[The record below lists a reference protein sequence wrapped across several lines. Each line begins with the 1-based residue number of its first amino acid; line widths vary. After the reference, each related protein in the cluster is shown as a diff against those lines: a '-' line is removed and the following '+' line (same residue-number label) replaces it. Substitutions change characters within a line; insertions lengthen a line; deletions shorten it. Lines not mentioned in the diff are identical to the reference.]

1 MATTASE
8 ARFAMRNGL
17 YHRIWGFGAEV
28 ERTIAEAGS
37 HVGAAGGGSRVG
49 DAVVG
54 TAKAGAARQRGSG
67 CGVDG
72 AQRAKAVRSDRPRG
86 GEPGRRQG
94 PGRGP
99 ERRGG
104 PKARTGARG
113 GGGRVGRRGVM
124 ARRPP
129 WWGLR
134 GPTTPLL
141 LLLLLLSLF
150 PLSREELGVDGG
162 QGWDPGVAAATG
174 PGARTGGGA
183 LALCPET
190 PGVQEDEEPG
200 LGVREPV
207 FLGLRGGRQSAQ
219 SGRGLPEQ
227 PDAGLGAKYG
237 VQALDRRGQG
247 TGQGPGALLC
257 WRPEVSS
264 CGRTGPLR
272 KDSQSPEALPPGVP
286 SLRNSS
292 PFPLDLLVRPRGYK
306 PVFSQRNPGRGTPK
320 KVGTT
325 RCCGELWAP
334 RRRGQSE
341 RTATSRAARTAPQ
354 PDCPPRAIGC
364 GPGLDSAPLI
374 ERTAPESVSAL
385 RESRT
390 ALEPTPERMRSR
402 GLFRRRFLPQRP
414 GPRPPGIRAQSGIW
428 RIPTASRIRPRRA
441 ANRHPQFPQYNYQA
455 LVPENEAAGTAVLR
469 VVAQDPDAGEA
480 GRLVYSLAALMNSR
494 SLELFSIDPLSGLI
508 RTEAA
513 LDRESMERHYLRVT
527 AQDHGSPRLSAT
539 TMVAVTVTDRNDH
552 APVFEQAQYRETL
565 RENVEE
571 GYPILQ
577 LRATDGDAPP
587 NANLRYRFV
596 GPPAARAAAAAAFEI
611 DPRSGLISTSGRVDR
626 EHMESYEL
634 VVEASDQ
641 GQEPGPRSATVRV
654 HITVLDENDNAP
666 QFSEKRYVAQ
676 VREDVRPHTVV
687 LRVTATDRDKDA
699 NGLVHYNI
707 ISGNSRG
714 HFAIDSL
721 TGEIQVVAP
730 LDFEAER
737 EYALRIR
744 AQDAGRPPLSNNTG
758 LASIQVV
765 DINDHTPIFV
775 STPFQVSV
783 LENAP
788 LGHSVIHIQAVD
800 ADHGENARL
809 EYSLTGVAPDMPFVI
824 NSATGWV
831 SVSGPLDRESVEH
844 YFFGVEARDHGTPPL
859 SASASVTV
867 TVLDVNDNRPEFTM
881 KEYHLRLNEDA
892 AVGTTVV
899 SVTAVDRDANSAISY
914 QITGGNTRN
923 RFAISTQGG
932 VGLVTLALPLDYKQE
947 RYFKL
952 VLTAS
957 DRALHDHCYVHI
969 NITDANTHRP
979 VFQSAHYSVS
989 VNEDRP
995 VGSTVVV
1002 ISASDDDVGEN
1013 ARITYLLE
1021 DNLPQFRIDADS
1033 GAITLQAPLDYE
1045 DQVTY
1050 TLAITAR
1057 DNGIPQKADTT
1068 YVEVMV
1074 NDVND
1079 NAPQFVASHYTGL
1092 VSEDAPP
1099 FTSVLQIS
1107 ATDRDAHANGRVQ
1120 YTFQNGEDGDGDFT
1134 IEPTSGIVRT
1144 VRRLDRE
1151 AVPVYELTAYAV
1163 DRGVPPLRTP
1173 VSIQVTVQDVND
1185 NAPVFPAEEFE
1196 VRVKENSIVG
1206 SVVAQ
1211 ITAVDPD
1218 EGPNAHIM
1226 YQIVEGNIPE
1236 LFQMDI
1242 FSGELT
1248 ALIDL
1253 DYEARQEYVIVV
1265 QATSAPLV
1273 SRATVHVRLVD
1284 QNDNSPV
1291 LNNFQILFNNYVS
1304 NRSDTFPSGVIGR
1317 IPAYDPDVSDHLFYS
1332 FERGNELQLL
1342 VVNQTSGELRLSRKL
1357 DNNRPLVASML
1368 VTVTDGL
1375 HSVTAQ
1381 CVLRVVIITE
1391 ELLANSLTVRLENM
1405 WQERF
1410 LSPLLGH
1417 FLEGVAAVL
1426 ATPAEDVFIFNIQND
1441 TDVGGT
1447 VLNVSFSALAPR
1459 GAGAGAAGPWFSS
1472 EELQEQLYV
1481 RRSALAARSLLDVL
1495 PFDDNVC
1502 LREPCENYMK
1512 CVSVLRFDSS
1522 APFLASASTLF
1533 RPIQPIAGLRCRCPP
1548 GFTGDFCETEL
1559 DLCYSNPCRNG
1570 GACARREGG
1579 YTCVCRPRF
1588 TGEDCELDT
1597 EAGRCVPGVCR
1608 NGGTCADGPDGG
1620 FRCQCPAGG
1629 AFEGPRCEVAARSFP
1644 PSSFV
1649 MFRGLRQRFHL
1660 TLSLSFATVQASGL
1674 LFYNG
1679 RLNEKHD
1686 FLALELVA
1694 GQVRLTYS
1702 TGESNTVVSPTVPGG
1717 LSDGQ
1722 WHTVHLRYYNKPR
1735 TDALGGAQGPSKDKV
1750 AVLSVDDC
1758 DVAVALQFG
1767 AEIGNYSC
1775 AAAGMQTSSKKSL
1788 DLTGPLLLGG
1798 VPNLPENFPVSHKE
1812 FIGCMRDL
1820 YIDGRRMDMAAFVA
1834 NNGTMAGCQ
1843 AKLHF
1848 CDSGPCKNSGFCS
1861 ERWGGFSCD
1870 CPVGFG
1876 GKDCRLT
1883 MAHPHHFRGNGT
1895 LSWDFGND
1903 MTVSVPWYLGLAFR
1917 TRATQGVL
1925 MQVQAGPHST
1935 LLCQLDRGLL
1945 SVTVTRGSGRAAHL
1959 LLDQVTV
1966 SDGRWHDLRL
1976 ELQEEP
1982 GGRRGH
1988 HVLMVSLDYSLFQ
2001 DTMAVGSE
2009 LQGLKV
2015 KRLHVG
2021 GLPPSSEEE
2030 VPQGL
2035 VGCIQGVWLGPTPSG
2050 SPALLPPSHRVNVE
2064 PGCIVTNACASG
2076 PCPPHADCRDL
2087 WQTFSCTCWPGYYGP
2102 GCVDACLLNP
2112 CQNQGSC
2119 RHLPGAPHGYTCDCA
2134 GGYFGHHCEHRMD
2147 QQCPRGW
2154 WGSPTC
2160 GPCNCDVH
2168 KGFDPNCNK
2177 TNGQCHCKEF
2187 HYRPRGSDSCLPCDC
2202 YPVGSTSRSC
2212 APHSGQCPC
2221 RPGAL
2226 GRQCNSCDSPFAEV
2240 TASGCRVL
2248 YDACPKSLRSGVW
2261 WPQTKFGMMASVPC
2275 PRGALGAAVRLCDE
2289 DQGWLEPDLFNCTS
2303 PAFRELNLLLDGLE
2317 LNKTALDTVEAK
2329 KLAQRLREVTGHTD
2343 HYFSQD
2349 VRVTAR
2355 LLAHLLAF
2363 ESHQQGFG
2371 LTATQDAHFN
2381 ENLLWAGSALLA
2393 PETGDLWAALGQR
2406 APGGSPGSAG
2416 LVQHLEEYAATLARN
2431 MELTYLNPVGLVTP
2445 NIMLSIDRMEHPSPT
2460 RGTRRYPRYHSN
2472 LFRGQDAWD
2481 PHTHVLLPPQSP
2493 RPSPPEVLS
2502 TSSSS
2507 MENYTSSSVGPPPVP
2522 PEPEPEPGI
2531 SIVILLVYR
2540 TLGGLLPAQFQAERR
2555 GARLPQNPVMN
2566 SPVVSVAVFHGRNF
2580 LRGVLESP
2588 ISLEFRLLQTANRSK
2603 AICVQ
2608 WDPPGPADQHGMWT
2622 ARDCELV
2629 HRNGS
2634 HARCRC
2640 SRTGTFGVLMDA
2652 SPRERLEGDLE
2663 LLAVFTHV
2671 VMAVSVAALLLTVAV
2686 LLSLRSLKSNMRAI
2700 HANVAAA
2707 LGVAELLFLL
2717 GIHRTHNQ
2725 LVCTAVAILLHYF
2738 FLSTFAWLLVQGL
2751 HLYRMQVEPRNVDR
2765 GAMRFYHALGW
2776 GVPAVLLG
2784 LAVGLDPEGYGNPD
2798 FCWIS
2803 VHEPLMWSF
2812 AGPVIL
2818 VIVMNGTM
2826 LLLTARTSCS
2836 TGQREAKKTSVLRSL
2851 RSCFLLLLLVS
2862 ASWLF
2867 GLLAVN
2873 HSVLAF
2879 HYLHAALCGLQGLAV
2894 LLLFCVL
2901 NADARAAWTP
2911 ACLAR
2916 KAAPEEARPAPGTGH
2931 GAYNNTALFE
2941 ESGLIRI
2948 TLGASTVSSVSS
2960 ARSGRTQDQDSQR
2973 GRGYLR
2979 DNVLVRHGSAADHT
2993 DHSLQAHAG
3002 PTDLDVAMFHR
3013 DAGGAADSDSDSDL
3027 SLEEER
3033 SLSIPSS
3040 ESEDNGRTRGRF
3052 QRPLRRAAQ
3061 SERLLT
3067 HPKDV
3072 DGNDLLSYWPALGEC
3087 EATPCALQTWGSER
3101 RLGLDTSKDAAN
3113 NNQPDLALTS
3123 GDETSLGRAQRQRKG
3138 ILKNR
3143 LQYPLVPQTRGAP
3156 ELSWCR
3162 AATLG
3167 HRAVPAASY
3176 GRIYA
3181 GGATG
3186 SLSQPASRYSSREQ
3200 LDLLLRRQ
3208 LSRERLEEAP
3218 APMLHPLSRPG
3229 SQERLDAAPGR
3240 LEPRDRGST
3249 LPRRQPPRDYPGARA
3264 GRFGSRDALDLRA
3277 PCEWL
3282 STLPLPH
3289 SARNLDPQPPPL
3301 PLSPQRQ
3308 LSRDPLLP
3316 SRPLD
3321 SLSRRSNSGEQLDR
3335 VPSRHPS
3342 REGLGPPP
3350 QLLRVRE
3357 DPASGPSHGPS
3368 TEQLD
3373 ILSSIL
3379 ASFNS
3384 SALSSSVQSSST
3396 PSGPHITATPSA
3408 TASALGPSTPR
3419 SATSHSISELSP
3431 DSDQRDTEALLPVT
3445 QAMELRKRN
3454 YYVERPLL
3462 NQEQLEELGCLTSA
3476 TETHQ
3481 WRTWFQC
3488 SYTRARALLLQHLPV
3503 LAWLPRYPVRD
3514 WLLGDLLAGLSV
3526 AIMQL
3531 PQGLAYAL
3539 LAGLP
3544 PVFGLYSSFYPV
3556 FIYFLFGTSRHISV
3570 GTFAVMSVMVGSVT
3584 ESLAPDEDFLQA
3596 ENATVDEEARDAARV
3611 QLAATLSVLV
3621 GLFQVGL
3628 GLVHFGF
3635 VVTYLSE
3642 PLVRGYTTA
3651 ASIQVFVSQ
3660 LKYVFGL
3667 QLSSRSGPLSLIYTV
3682 LEVCWKLPQSVVGTV
3697 VTALVA
3703 GVVLVLV
3710 KLLNDKLQRHLPLPL
3725 PGELL
3730 TLIGATG
3737 ISYGVGLK
3745 RRFGVD
3751 VVGNIP
3757 AGLVPPVAPN
3767 PQLFASLVGYAFTI
3781 AVVGF
3786 AIAISL
3792 GKIFALRHGY
3802 RVDSNQELVA
3812 LGLSNLV
3819 GGIFR
3824 CFPVSC
3830 SMSRSLVQESTG
3842 GNTQVAGAVS
3852 SLFILIIIVK
3862 LGELFQDL
3870 PKAVLAAV
3878 IIVNLKGMLKQFTD
3892 ICSLWKAN
3900 RVDLLIWLVTFVA
3913 TILLNLD
3920 LGLAVAVVFSL
3931 LLVVFRTQLPRY
3943 SILGQVPDTDIYRDV
3958 AEYSEAREVPG
3969 VKIFRSSATMYFA
3982 NAELYSDALK
3992 QRCGVDVDHLISRKK
4007 KLVKKQEQKL
4017 KRLKKLQKQTAASKD
4032 TSVSIEVN
4040 SSTRDMESNNMED
4053 SKAEGEGSA
4062 MSCRDGGDHACP
4074 ERKATDL
4081 PAQVSTGNELEGMA
4095 ASGQEDAKAP
4105 DVTTLKALGLPQPH
4119 FHSLILDLGALSF
4132 VDTVCLKSL
4141 KNIFRDFREIEVEVY
4156 MAACHTPV
4164 VAQLEAGHFF
4174 DASITKQHL
4183 FASVHDA
4190 VLFALQHPRSSP
4202 ASPVLMTKL

>member
-1 MATTASE
+1 
-8 ARFAMRNGL
+8 
-17 YHRIWGFGAEV
+17 
-28 ERTIAEAGS
+28 
-37 HVGAAGGGSRVG
+37 
-49 DAVVG
+49 
-54 TAKAGAARQRGSG
+54 
-67 CGVDG
+67 
-72 AQRAKAVRSDRPRG
+72 
-86 GEPGRRQG
+86 
-94 PGRGP
+94 
-99 ERRGG
+99 
-104 PKARTGARG
+104 
-113 GGGRVGRRGVM
+113 
-124 ARRPP
+124 
-129 WWGLR
+129 
-134 GPTTPLL
+134 
-141 LLLLLLSLF
+141 
-150 PLSREELGVDGG
+150 
-162 QGWDPGVAAATG
+162 
-174 PGARTGGGA
+174 
-183 LALCPET
+183 
-190 PGVQEDEEPG
+190 
-200 LGVREPV
+200 
-207 FLGLRGGRQSAQ
+207 
-219 SGRGLPEQ
+219 
-227 PDAGLGAKYG
+227 
-237 VQALDRRGQG
+237 
-247 TGQGPGALLC
+247 
-257 WRPEVSS
+257 
-264 CGRTGPLR
+264 
-272 KDSQSPEALPPGVP
+272 
-286 SLRNSS
+286 
-292 PFPLDLLVRPRGYK
+292 
-306 PVFSQRNPGRGTPK
+306 
-320 KVGTT
+320 
-325 RCCGELWAP
+325 
-334 RRRGQSE
+334 
-341 RTATSRAARTAPQ
+341 
-354 PDCPPRAIGC
+354 
-364 GPGLDSAPLI
+364 
-374 ERTAPESVSAL
+374 
-385 RESRT
+385 
-390 ALEPTPERMRSR
+390 MRSR

-414 GPRPPGIRAQSGIW
+414 GPRPPGAPARPGAW
-428 RIPTASRIRPRRA
+428 RIPLEGRARPRRA

-469 VVAQDPDAGEA
+469 VVAQDPDTGEA

-494 SLELFSIDPLSGLI
+494 SLELFSIDPQSGLI

-513 LDRESMERHYLRVT
+513 LDRESMDRHYLRVT

-539 TMVAVTVTDRNDH
+539 TMVAVTVADRNDH

-596 GPPAARAAAAAAFEI
+596 GPPAARAAAADAFEI

-800 ADHGENARL
+800 ADHGENSRL
-809 EYSLTGVAPDMPFVI
+809 EYSLTGVAPDTPFVI

-844 YFFGVEARDHGTPPL
+844 YFFGVEARDHGSPPL

-892 AVGTTVV
+892 TVGTSVV

-1021 DNLPQFRIDADS
+1021 DNLPQFRIDTDS

-1253 DYEARQEYVIVV
+1253 DYEARQEYIIVV

-1304 NRSDTFPSGVIGR
+1304 NRSDTFPSGIIGR

-1459 GAGAGAAGPWFSS
+1459 GAGAGSTGPWFSS

-1481 RRSALAARSLLDVL
+1481 RRAALAARSLLDVL

-1570 GACARREGG
+1570 GACSRREGG

-1608 NGGTCADGPDGG
+1608 NGGTCANGPDGG

-1660 TLSLSFATVQASGL
+1660 TLSLSFATVQPSGL

-1775 AAAGMQTSSKKSL
+1775 AAAGTQTSSKKSL

-1798 VPNLPENFPVSHKE
+1798 VPNLPENFPVSHKD
-1812 FIGCMRDL
+1812 FVGCMRDL
-1820 YIDGRRMDMAAFVA
+1820 HIDGRRVDMASFVA
-1834 NNGTMAGCQ
+1834 NNGTVAGCQ

-1848 CDSGPCKNSGFCS
+1848 CDSGPCKNNGICS

-1903 MTVSVPWYLGLAFR
+1903 VAVSVPWYLGLAFR
-1917 TRATQGVL
+1917 TRVKQGVL

-1945 SVTVTRGSGRAAHL
+1945 SVTVTRASGRAAHL
-1959 LLDQVTV
+1959 LLDQMIV

-1988 HVLMVSLDYSLFQ
+1988 HVLMVSLDFSLFQ
-2001 DTMAVGSE
+2001 DTLAVGSE

-2021 GLPPSSEEE
+2021 GLPHGAEEE
-2030 VPQGL
+2030 APQGL
-2035 VGCIQGVWLGPTPSG
+2035 VGCIQGVWFGSTPSG

-2064 PGCIVTNACASG
+2064 PGCVVTNACASG

-2119 RHLPGAPHGYTCDCA
+2119 RHLPGAPHGYTCDCV

-2177 TNGQCHCKEF
+2177 TDGQCHCKEF

-2261 WPQTKFGMMASVPC
+2261 WPQTKFGILASVPC

-2289 DQGWLEPDLFNCTS
+2289 DRGWLEPDLFNCTS

-2317 LNKTALDTVEAK
+2317 LNKTVLDTVEAK

-2363 ESHQQGFG
+2363 ESRQQGFG

-2416 LVQHLEEYAATLARN
+2416 LVQRLEEYAATLARN

-2481 PHTHVLLPPQSP
+2481 PHTHVLLSSQAP
-2493 RPSPPEVLS
+2493 RPSPAEVLYPS
-2502 TSSSS
+2502 GSS
-2507 MENYTSSSVGPPPVP
+2507 MENATTSSMAPPPAP

-2555 GARLPQNPVMN
+2555 GARVPQNPVMN

-2608 WDPPGPADQHGMWT
+2608 WDPPGPADQHGLWT

-2671 VMAVSVAALLLTVAV
+2671 VMAVSVAALLLTAAV
-2686 LLSLRSLKSNMRAI
+2686 LLSLRSLKSNMQGI

-2717 GIHRTHNQ
+2717 GIHRTQNQ
-2725 LVCTAVAILLHYF
+2725 LLCTAVAILLHYF
-2738 FLSTFAWLLVQGL
+2738 FLGTFAWLLVQGL

-2803 VHEPLMWSF
+2803 IHDPLIWSF

-2818 VIVMNGTM
+2818 VLVMNGTM
-2826 LLLTARTSCS
+2826 FLLAARTSCS
-2836 TGQREAKKTSVLRSL
+2836 TGQREAKKTSVLTL
-2851 RSCFLLLLLVS
+2851 RSSFLLLLLIS

-2873 HSVLAF
+2873 HSILAF
-2879 HYLHAALCGLQGLAV
+2879 HYLHAGLCGLQGLVV

-2901 NADARAAWTP
+2901 NSDTRAAWTP
-2911 ACLAR
+2911 ACLGR
-2916 KAAPEEARPAPGTGH
+2916 KAAPEEARPAPGTGP

-2973 GRGYLR
+2973 GRSYLR

-2993 DHSLQAHAG
+2993 DHGLQAHAG

-3013 DAGGAADSDSDSDL
+3013 DAGGGADSDSDSDL

-3087 EATPCALQTWGSER
+3087 EAAPCALQTWGSER

-3123 GDETSLGRAQRQRKG
+3123 GDETSLGGVQRQRKG

-3176 GRIYA
+3176 GRICA
-3181 GGATG
+3181 GGGTG

-3208 LSRERLEEAP
+3208 LSREQLEEAP
-3218 APMLHPLSRPG
+3218 APVLRPLSRPG
-3229 SQERLDAAPGR
+3229 SQECLDAVPGR
-3240 LEPRDRGST
+3240 PEPRDRGST
-3249 LPRRQPPRDYPGARA
+3249 LPRRQPPRDHPGATA
-3264 GRFGSRDALDLRA
+3264 GRFGSRDALDRGA

-3282 STLPLPH
+3282 RTLPPPRG
-3289 SARNLDPQPPPL
+3289 ARDLDPQPPPL

-3321 SLSRRSNSGEQLDR
+3321 SLSKRSNSGEPLDHA
-3335 VPSRHPS
+3335 PSRHPS

-3357 DPASGPSHGPS
+3357 APASGPSHGPS

-3379 ASFNS
+3379 ASFTS
-3384 SALSSSVQSSST
+3384 SALSSSVQSSGT
-3396 PSGPHITATPSA
+3396 PSGPHTTPTPSA

-3431 DSDQRDTEALLPVT
+3431 DS
-3445 QAMELRKRN
+3445 
-3454 YYVERPLL
+3454 
-3462 NQEQLEELGCLTSA
+3462 
-3476 TETHQ
+3476 
-3481 WRTWFQC
+3481 
-3488 SYTRARALLLQHLPV
+3488 
-3503 LAWLPRYPVRD
+3503 
-3514 WLLGDLLAGLSV
+3514 
-3526 AIMQL
+3526 
-3531 PQGLAYAL
+3531 
-3539 LAGLP
+3539 
-3544 PVFGLYSSFYPV
+3544 
-3556 FIYFLFGTSRHISV
+3556 
-3570 GTFAVMSVMVGSVT
+3570 
-3584 ESLAPDEDFLQA
+3584 
-3596 ENATVDEEARDAARV
+3596 
-3611 QLAATLSVLV
+3611 
-3621 GLFQVGL
+3621 
-3628 GLVHFGF
+3628 
-3635 VVTYLSE
+3635 
-3642 PLVRGYTTA
+3642 
-3651 ASIQVFVSQ
+3651 
-3660 LKYVFGL
+3660 
-3667 QLSSRSGPLSLIYTV
+3667 
-3682 LEVCWKLPQSVVGTV
+3682 
-3697 VTALVA
+3697 
-3703 GVVLVLV
+3703 
-3710 KLLNDKLQRHLPLPL
+3710 
-3725 PGELL
+3725 
-3730 TLIGATG
+3730 
-3737 ISYGVGLK
+3737 
-3745 RRFGVD
+3745 
-3751 VVGNIP
+3751 
-3757 AGLVPPVAPN
+3757 
-3767 PQLFASLVGYAFTI
+3767 
-3781 AVVGF
+3781 
-3786 AIAISL
+3786 
-3792 GKIFALRHGY
+3792 
-3802 RVDSNQELVA
+3802 
-3812 LGLSNLV
+3812 
-3819 GGIFR
+3819 
-3824 CFPVSC
+3824 
-3830 SMSRSLVQESTG
+3830 
-3842 GNTQVAGAVS
+3842 
-3852 SLFILIIIVK
+3852 
-3862 LGELFQDL
+3862 
-3870 PKAVLAAV
+3870 
-3878 IIVNLKGMLKQFTD
+3878 
-3892 ICSLWKAN
+3892 
-3900 RVDLLIWLVTFVA
+3900 
-3913 TILLNLD
+3913 
-3920 LGLAVAVVFSL
+3920 
-3931 LLVVFRTQLPRY
+3931 
-3943 SILGQVPDTDIYRDV
+3943 
-3958 AEYSEAREVPG
+3958 EVP
-3969 VKIFRSSATMYFA
+3969 RS
-3982 NAELYSDALK
+3982 
-3992 QRCGVDVDHLISRKK
+3992 
-4007 KLVKKQEQKL
+4007 
-4017 KRLKKLQKQTAASKD
+4017 
-4032 TSVSIEVN
+4032 
-4040 SSTRDMESNNMED
+4040 
-4053 SKAEGEGSA
+4053 EG
-4062 MSCRDGGDHACP
+4062 
-4074 ERKATDL
+4074 
-4081 PAQVSTGNELEGMA
+4081 
-4095 ASGQEDAKAP
+4095 
-4105 DVTTLKALGLPQPH
+4105 
-4119 FHSLILDLGALSF
+4119 HS
-4132 VDTVCLKSL
+4132 
-4141 KNIFRDFREIEVEVY
+4141 
-4156 MAACHTPV
+4156 
-4164 VAQLEAGHFF
+4164 
-4174 DASITKQHL
+4174 
-4183 FASVHDA
+4183 
-4190 VLFALQHPRSSP
+4190 
-4202 ASPVLMTKL
+4202 

>member
-1 MATTASE
+1 
-8 ARFAMRNGL
+8 
-17 YHRIWGFGAEV
+17 
-28 ERTIAEAGS
+28 
-37 HVGAAGGGSRVG
+37 
-49 DAVVG
+49 
-54 TAKAGAARQRGSG
+54 
-67 CGVDG
+67 
-72 AQRAKAVRSDRPRG
+72 
-86 GEPGRRQG
+86 
-94 PGRGP
+94 
-99 ERRGG
+99 
-104 PKARTGARG
+104 
-113 GGGRVGRRGVM
+113 M
-124 ARRPP
+124 ARRSP
-129 WWGLR
+129 WWGLG
-134 GPTTPLL
+134 GPPTSLL
-141 LLLLLLSLF
+141 PFLLLSLF
-150 PLSREELGVDGG
+150 PLSRGDPGG
-162 QGWDPGVAAATG
+162 GRNPGWDPGTAGATG
-174 PGARTGGGA
+174 PWARSGDGA

-190 PGVQEDEEPG
+190 PRVQEDRKPG

-207 FLGLRGGRQSAQ
+207 FVGLRGGRQNIQ
-219 SGRGLPEQ
+219 SGRGVPAQ
-227 PDAGLGAKYG
+227 TDAVLGTEHRA
-237 VQALDRRGQG
+237 QALANQG
-247 TGQGPGALLC
+247 RETGQASGSLLC
-257 WRPEVSS
+257 WRPEVS
-264 CGRTGPLR
+264 CGGRTGPLQR
-272 KDSQSPEALPPGVP
+272 DSLSPEALSSGVLG
-286 SLRNSS
+286 LRDSS
-292 PFPLDLLVRPRGYK
+292 PFPLDLLVRPRG
-306 PVFSQRNPGRGTPK
+306 PRPMSFQRNAGRSARK
-320 KVGTT
+320 RVGTSH
-325 RCCGELWAP
+325 CCGEFWALG
-334 RRRGQSE
+334 RRGQSG
-341 RTATSRAARTAPQ
+341 RAAMFRAERAAY
-354 PDCPPRAIGC
+354 PPGC
-364 GPGLDSAPLI
+364 LSQAAVSGPGLDSAPRTARTAPAPDSAPRKS
-374 ERTAPESVSAL
+374 RTAPEPA
-385 RESRT
+385 
-390 ALEPTPERMRSR
+390 PERMRSR
-402 GLFRRRFLPQRP
+402 NLLRRRFLPQRP
-414 GPRPPGIRAQSGIW
+414 GPRPPGVRTLPGAWRVPPESRA
-428 RIPTASRIRPRRA
+428 RPRRA
-441 ANRHPQFPQYNYQA
+441 TNRHPQFPQYNYQA

-469 VVAQDPDAGEA
+469 VVAQDPDTGEA
-480 GRLVYSLAALMNSR
+480 GRLIYSLAALMNSR
-494 SLELFSIDPLSGLI
+494 SLELFSIDPHTGLI
-508 RTEAA
+508 RTAAA

-539 TMVAVTVTDRNDH
+539 TMVAVTVADRNDH

-596 GPPAARAAAAAAFEI
+596 GPQAARAAASAAFEI
-611 DPRSGLISTSGRVDR
+611 DPRSGLISTSGSVDR

-800 ADHGENARL
+800 ADHGENSRL
-809 EYSLTGVAPDMPFVI
+809 EYSLTGLAPDTPFVI

-844 YFFGVEARDHGTPPL
+844 YFFGVEARDHGSPSL

-892 AVGTTVV
+892 AVGTSVV

-1079 NAPQFVASHYTGL
+1079 NAPQFVASHYPGL

-1196 VRVKENSIVG
+1196 VRVKENSVVG

-1304 NRSDTFPSGVIGR
+1304 NRSDTFPSGIIGR
-1317 IPAYDPDVSDHLFYS
+1317 IPAYDPDVSDRLFYS

-1481 RRSALAARSLLDVL
+1481 RRAALAARSLLDVL

-1608 NGGTCADGPDGG
+1608 NGGTCADAPDGG

-1660 TLSLSFATVQASGL
+1660 TLSLSFATVQPSGL

-1702 TGESNTVVSPTVPGG
+1702 TGESSTVVSPTVPGG

-1758 DVAVALQFG
+1758 DVAVALQYG
-1767 AEIGNYSC
+1767 ADIGNYSC
-1775 AAAGMQTSSKKSL
+1775 AAAGVQTSSKKSL

-1798 VPNLPENFPVSHKE
+1798 VPNLPENFPVSHKD

-1820 YIDGRRMDMAAFVA
+1820 HIDGRRVDMAAFVA
-1834 NNGTMAGCQ
+1834 NNGTTAGCQ
-1843 AKLHF
+1843 AKLRF
-1848 CDSGPCKNSGFCS
+1848 CDSSPCKNSGLCS
-1861 ERWGGFSCD
+1861 ERWGGYICD

-1883 MAHPHHFRGNGT
+1883 MTHPYHFRGNGT

-1903 MTVSVPWYLGLAFR
+1903 VTISVPWYLGLAFR

-1935 LLCQLDRGLL
+1935 LLCQLEQGLL
-1945 SVTVTRGSGRAAHL
+1945 SVTVTRGLGRAAHL
-1959 LLDQVTV
+1959 LLDQVMV

-1988 HVLMVSLDYSLFQ
+1988 HVLMVSLDFSLFQ
-2001 DTMAVGSE
+2001 DTMAVGNE

-2015 KRLHVG
+2015 KRLHAG

-2035 VGCIQGVWLGPTPSG
+2035 VGCIQGVWLGSTPSG
-2050 SPALLPPSHRVNVE
+2050 SPPLLPPNHRVNVE
-2064 PGCIVTNACASG
+2064 PGCVVTNACASG
-2076 PCPPHADCRDL
+2076 PCPPHSDCRDL

-2147 QQCPRGW
+2147 QQCPWGW

-2177 TNGQCHCKEF
+2177 TDGQCHCKEF

-2248 YDACPKSLRSGVW
+2248 YDACPKSLRAGVW
-2261 WPQTKFGMMASVPC
+2261 WPQTKFGILATVPC
-2275 PRGALGAAVRLCDE
+2275 PRGALALPTPGAAVRLCDE

-2303 PAFRELNLLLDGLE
+2303 PAFRELSLLLDGLE
-2317 LNKTALDTVEAK
+2317 LNKTTLDTMEAK
-2329 KLAQRLREVTGHTD
+2329 KLAQRLREVTSHTD

-2416 LVQHLEEYAATLARN
+2416 LVRHLEEYAATLARN

-2460 RGTRRYPRYHSN
+2460 RGVRRYPRYHSN

-2481 PHTHVLLPPQSP
+2481 PHTHVLLPSQSP
-2493 RPSPPEVLS
+2493 RLFQPEVLP
-2502 TSSSS
+2502 SSSS
-2507 MENYTSSSVGPPPVP
+2507 STENATASSVVPPRDP

-2580 LRGVLESP
+2580 IRGLLESP
-2588 ISLEFRLLQTANRSK
+2588 INLEFRLLQTANRSK

-2608 WDPPGPADQHGMWT
+2608 WDPPGPAEQRGLWT

-2671 VMAVSVAALLLTVAV
+2671 VMAVSVAALLLTAAV
-2686 LLSLRSLKSNMRAI
+2686 LLSLRSLKSNVRGI

-2707 LGVAELLFLL
+2707 LGVAELFFLL

-2725 LVCTAVAILLHYF
+2725 LLCTAVAILLHYF

-2784 LAVGLDPEGYGNPD
+2784 LAVGLDPEGYGNPE

-2803 VHEPLMWSF
+2803 VHEPLIWSF

-2818 VIVMNGTM
+2818 VIAMNGT
-2826 LLLTARTSCS
+2826 LFLLTARTSCS
-2836 TGQREAKKTSVLRSL
+2836 SGQQREAKKTSVLTL
-2851 RSCFLLLLLVS
+2851 RSSFLLLLLVS

-2879 HYLHAALCGLQGLAV
+2879 HYLHAGLCGLQGLAV

-2911 ACLAR
+2911 ACLSR
-2916 KAAPEEARPAPGTGH
+2916 KAAAEEARPAAGTGP

-2973 GRGYLR
+2973 GRSYLR
-2979 DNVLVRHGSAADHT
+2979 DNVLVRHGSGADHT
-2993 DHSLQAHAG
+2993 DHSLQAHTG

-3013 DAGGAADSDSDSDL
+3013 DAGGDSDSDSDL

-3087 EATPCALQTWGSER
+3087 EAAPCALQTWGSER

-3143 LQYPLVPQTRGAP
+3143 LQYPLVPQTRGIP

-3181 GGATG
+3181 GGGTG

-3200 LDLLLRRQ
+3200 LDMLIRRQ

-3218 APMLHPLSRPG
+3218 APTLRPLSRPG

-3249 LPRRQPPRDYPGARA
+3249 LPRRQPPRDYPGAMA
-3264 GRFGSRDALDLRA
+3264 GRFGSRDALDLGA
-3277 PCEWL
+3277 PREWL
-3282 STLPLPH
+3282 STLPPPR
-3289 SARNLDPQPPPL
+3289 SARDPDLQPPPL

-3321 SLSRRSNSGEQLDR
+3321 SLSRRSNSREQLDQ
-3335 VPSRHPS
+3335 VPSQHPS
-3342 REGLGPPP
+3342 REGLAPPP
-3350 QLLRVRE
+3350 QLLRARE

-3396 PSGPHITATPSA
+3396 LSGPHTTA
-3408 TASALGPSTPR
+3408 TASALGLSTPR

-3431 DSDQRDTEALLPVT
+3431 DS
-3445 QAMELRKRN
+3445 
-3454 YYVERPLL
+3454 
-3462 NQEQLEELGCLTSA
+3462 
-3476 TETHQ
+3476 
-3481 WRTWFQC
+3481 
-3488 SYTRARALLLQHLPV
+3488 
-3503 LAWLPRYPVRD
+3503 
-3514 WLLGDLLAGLSV
+3514 
-3526 AIMQL
+3526 
-3531 PQGLAYAL
+3531 
-3539 LAGLP
+3539 
-3544 PVFGLYSSFYPV
+3544 
-3556 FIYFLFGTSRHISV
+3556 
-3570 GTFAVMSVMVGSVT
+3570 
-3584 ESLAPDEDFLQA
+3584 
-3596 ENATVDEEARDAARV
+3596 
-3611 QLAATLSVLV
+3611 
-3621 GLFQVGL
+3621 
-3628 GLVHFGF
+3628 
-3635 VVTYLSE
+3635 
-3642 PLVRGYTTA
+3642 
-3651 ASIQVFVSQ
+3651 
-3660 LKYVFGL
+3660 
-3667 QLSSRSGPLSLIYTV
+3667 
-3682 LEVCWKLPQSVVGTV
+3682 
-3697 VTALVA
+3697 
-3703 GVVLVLV
+3703 
-3710 KLLNDKLQRHLPLPL
+3710 
-3725 PGELL
+3725 
-3730 TLIGATG
+3730 
-3737 ISYGVGLK
+3737 
-3745 RRFGVD
+3745 
-3751 VVGNIP
+3751 
-3757 AGLVPPVAPN
+3757 
-3767 PQLFASLVGYAFTI
+3767 
-3781 AVVGF
+3781 
-3786 AIAISL
+3786 
-3792 GKIFALRHGY
+3792 
-3802 RVDSNQELVA
+3802 
-3812 LGLSNLV
+3812 
-3819 GGIFR
+3819 
-3824 CFPVSC
+3824 
-3830 SMSRSLVQESTG
+3830 
-3842 GNTQVAGAVS
+3842 
-3852 SLFILIIIVK
+3852 
-3862 LGELFQDL
+3862 
-3870 PKAVLAAV
+3870 
-3878 IIVNLKGMLKQFTD
+3878 
-3892 ICSLWKAN
+3892 
-3900 RVDLLIWLVTFVA
+3900 
-3913 TILLNLD
+3913 
-3920 LGLAVAVVFSL
+3920 
-3931 LLVVFRTQLPRY
+3931 
-3943 SILGQVPDTDIYRDV
+3943 
-3958 AEYSEAREVPG
+3958 EVP
-3969 VKIFRSSATMYFA
+3969 RS
-3982 NAELYSDALK
+3982 
-3992 QRCGVDVDHLISRKK
+3992 
-4007 KLVKKQEQKL
+4007 
-4017 KRLKKLQKQTAASKD
+4017 
-4032 TSVSIEVN
+4032 
-4040 SSTRDMESNNMED
+4040 
-4053 SKAEGEGSA
+4053 EG
-4062 MSCRDGGDHACP
+4062 
-4074 ERKATDL
+4074 
-4081 PAQVSTGNELEGMA
+4081 
-4095 ASGQEDAKAP
+4095 
-4105 DVTTLKALGLPQPH
+4105 
-4119 FHSLILDLGALSF
+4119 HS
-4132 VDTVCLKSL
+4132 
-4141 KNIFRDFREIEVEVY
+4141 
-4156 MAACHTPV
+4156 
-4164 VAQLEAGHFF
+4164 
-4174 DASITKQHL
+4174 
-4183 FASVHDA
+4183 
-4190 VLFALQHPRSSP
+4190 
-4202 ASPVLMTKL
+4202 

>member
-1 MATTASE
+1 
-8 ARFAMRNGL
+8 
-17 YHRIWGFGAEV
+17 
-28 ERTIAEAGS
+28 
-37 HVGAAGGGSRVG
+37 
-49 DAVVG
+49 
-54 TAKAGAARQRGSG
+54 
-67 CGVDG
+67 
-72 AQRAKAVRSDRPRG
+72 
-86 GEPGRRQG
+86 
-94 PGRGP
+94 
-99 ERRGG
+99 
-104 PKARTGARG
+104 
-113 GGGRVGRRGVM
+113 M
-124 ARRPP
+124 ARRPQ
-129 WWGLR
+129 WRGL
-134 GPTTPLL
+134 GEPPTPLL
-141 LLLLLLSLF
+141 PLLLLSLF
-150 PLSREELGVDGG
+150 PLGRGELGGGGG
-162 QGWDPGVAAATG
+162 QGSGPGAAAATG
-174 PGARTGGGA
+174 SWVRSGGRA
-183 LALCPET
+183 FALCPES
-190 PGVQEDEEPG
+190 PNVRENGEPG
-200 LGVREPV
+200 LGVRGPV
-207 FLGLRGGRQSAQ
+207 FVGLGGGRKHGRSAREPAERP
-219 SGRGLPEQ
+219 G
-227 PDAGLGAKYG
+227 AVLGAEHGAK
-237 VQALDRRGQG
+237 ALDDPWPE
-247 TGQGPGALLC
+247 TGRAPGSPLC
-257 WRPEVSS
+257 WRPEVS
-264 CGRTGPLR
+264 CGRRAGPGRRDALL
-272 KDSQSPEALPPGVP
+272 PEAMTPGVLGP
-286 SLRNSS
+286 EDSS
-292 PFPLDLLVRPRGYK
+292 PLPLDLLARPYGSR
-306 PVFSQRNPGRGTPK
+306 PVSFQRNAERGSRK
-320 KVGTT
+320 RMGTAH
-325 RCCGELWAP
+325 CCGGLWAP

-341 RTATSRAARTAPQ
+341 RAATFRAERAASRLSCPPQTSGSDPGPGSAPRTARTAP
-354 PDCPPRAIGC
+354 
-364 GPGLDSAPLI
+364 GPDSAPH
-374 ERTAPESVSAL
+374 ESRTAPEPA
-385 RESRT
+385 
-390 ALEPTPERMRSR
+390 PQRMRPR
-402 GLFRRRFLPQRP
+402 GLRRRRRRRFLPQRP
-414 GPRPPGIRAQSGIW
+414 RPRPPGVGGGPGARRVQ
-428 RIPTASRIRPRRA
+428 PASQARPRRA

-480 GRLVYSLAALMNSR
+480 GRVVYSLAALMNSR
-494 SLELFSIDPLSGLI
+494 SLELFSIDPHSGFI
-508 RTEAA
+508 RTAAA

-539 TMVAVTVTDRNDH
+539 TMVAVTVADRNDH

-596 GPPAARAAAAAAFEI
+596 GTPAARAAAAAAFEI
-611 DPRSGLISTSGRVDR
+611 DARSGLISTSGSVDR

-641 GQEPGPRSATVRV
+641 GQEPGPRSATVHV

-714 HFAIDSL
+714 HFSIDSL

-765 DINDHTPIFV
+765 DINDHMPIFV

-809 EYSLTGVAPDMPFVI
+809 EYSLTGMAPDTPFVI

-831 SVSGPLDRESVEH
+831 SVSGPLDREAVEH
-844 YFFGVEARDHGTPPL
+844 YFFGVEARDHGSPPL

-867 TVLDVNDNRPEFTM
+867 TVLDVNDNRPEFTL

-892 AVGTTVV
+892 TVGTSVV

-979 VFQSAHYSVS
+979 VFQSAHYSVN

-1079 NAPQFVASHYTGL
+1079 NAPQFVASHYPGL

-1196 VRVKENSIVG
+1196 VRVKENSVVG

-1253 DYEARQEYVIVV
+1253 DYEARKEYVIVV

-1273 SRATVHVRLVD
+1273 SRATVHIRLVD

-1304 NRSDTFPSGVIGR
+1304 NRSDTFPLGIIGR
-1317 IPAYDPDVSDHLFYS
+1317 IPAYDPDVSDRLFYS
-1332 FERGNELQLL
+1332 FDRGNELQLL

-1426 ATPAEDVFIFNIQND
+1426 ATPTEDVFIFNIQND

-1459 GAGAGAAGPWFSS
+1459 GAAAGAAGPWFSS

-1481 RRSALAARSLLDVL
+1481 RRAALAARSLLDVL

-1608 NGGTCADGPDGG
+1608 NGGTCTDAPDGG

-1629 AFEGPRCEVAARSFP
+1629 AFEGPSCEVAARSFP

-1660 TLSLSFATVQASGL
+1660 TLSLSFATVQPSGL

-1702 TGESNTVVSPTVPGG
+1702 TGESSTVVSPTIPGG
-1717 LSDGQ
+1717 LSDGH

-1750 AVLSVDDC
+1750 AVLSMDDC

-1798 VPNLPENFPVSHKE
+1798 VPNLPENFPVSHKD
-1812 FIGCMRDL
+1812 FVGCMRDL
-1820 YIDGRRMDMAAFVA
+1820 HIDGRRVDMAAFVA
-1834 NNGTMAGCQ
+1834 NNGTTAGCQ
-1843 AKLHF
+1843 AKLRF
-1848 CDSGPCKNSGFCS
+1848 CDSSPCKNSGLCS
-1861 ERWGGFSCD
+1861 ERWGGYVCD
-1870 CPVGFG
+1870 CPVGYG

-1883 MAHPHHFRGNGT
+1883 MTHPYRFHGNGT
-1895 LSWDFGND
+1895 LTWDFGSD

-1925 MQVQAGPHST
+1925 MQVQAGPRSM

-1945 SVTVTRGSGRAAHL
+1945 SVTVTRSSGRAAHL

-1988 HVLMVSLDYSLFQ
+1988 HVLMVSLDFSLFQ
-2001 DTMAVGSE
+2001 GTVSMGNE

-2021 GLPPSSEEE
+2021 GLPPSSEEQ

-2035 VGCIQGVWLGPTPSG
+2035 VGCIQGVWLGSTPSG
-2050 SPALLPPSHRVNVE
+2050 SPALLPPSHRTNVE
-2064 PGCIVTNACASG
+2064 PGCAVTDPCASG
-2076 PCPPHADCRDL
+2076 PCPPHADCQDL
-2087 WQTFSCTCWPGYYGP
+2087 WQAFSCTCRPGYYGP
-2102 GCVDACLLNP
+2102 GCVDACLLSP

-2119 RHLPGAPHGYTCDCA
+2119 RHLPGAPHGYTCDCV

-2154 WGSPTC
+2154 WGNPTC

-2177 TNGQCHCKEF
+2177 TDGQCHCKEF

-2248 YDACPKSLRSGVW
+2248 YDACPKSLRAGVW
-2261 WPQTKFGMMASVPC
+2261 WPQTKFGILATVPC
-2275 PRGALGAAVRLCDE
+2275 PRGALGAAMRLCDE
-2289 DQGWLEPDLFNCTS
+2289 DRGWLEPDLFNCTS
-2303 PAFRELNLLLDGLE
+2303 PTFRELSLLLDGLE
-2317 LNKTALDTVEAK
+2317 LNKTSLDTTEAK
-2329 KLAQRLREVTGHTD
+2329 KLAKRLREVTGHTD
-2343 HYFSQD
+2343 YYFSQD

-2363 ESHQQGFG
+2363 ESQQQGFG

-2406 APGGSPGSAG
+2406 VPGDSPGSAG

-2431 MELTYLNPVGLVTP
+2431 MEHTYLNPVGLVTP

-2460 RGTRRYPRYHSN
+2460 RGARRYPRYHSN

-2481 PHTHVLLPPQSP
+2481 PHTHVLLPSQSTQP
-2493 RPSPPEVLS
+2493 FPPDVPP
-2502 TSSSS
+2502 SSSS
-2507 MENYTSSSVGPPPVP
+2507 SSTENTTTPSVAPPPAP
-2522 PEPEPEPGI
+2522 QEPELEPGL

-2540 TLGGLLPAQFQAERR
+2540 TLGGLLPAQFQTERR

-2566 SPVVSVAVFHGRNF
+2566 SPVVSVAVFHGRSF
-2580 LRGVLESP
+2580 LRGLLASP
-2588 ISLEFRLLQTANRSK
+2588 ISLDFRLLQTANRSK

-2608 WDPPGPADQHGMWT
+2608 WDPPGLAEQHGLWT

-2671 VMAVSVAALLLTVAV
+2671 VMAVSVAALLLAAAV
-2686 LLSLRSLKSNMRAI
+2686 LLSLRSLKSNVRGI
-2700 HANVAAA
+2700 RANVAAA
-2707 LGVAELLFLL
+2707 LGVAELCFLL

-2803 VHEPLMWSF
+2803 VHEPLIWSF
-2812 AGPVIL
+2812 AGPIIL
-2818 VIVMNGTM
+2818 VILMNGAM
-2826 LLLTARTSCS
+2826 LLLAARAACS
-2836 TGQREAKKTSVLRSL
+2836 QGPREAKRTSVLTL
-2851 RSCFLLLLLVS
+2851 RSSFLLLLLVS

-2873 HSVLAF
+2873 HSILAF
-2879 HYLHAALCGLQGLAV
+2879 HYLHAGLCGLQGLAA

-2901 NADARAAWTP
+2901 NADARAAWTS
-2911 ACLAR
+2911 ACLGR
-2916 KAAPEEARPAPGTGH
+2916 KATPEEARPAPGTGP

-2973 GRGYLR
+2973 GRSYLR
-2979 DNVLVRHGSAADHT
+2979 DNVMARHGPAADPT
-2993 DHSLQAHAG
+2993 DHSLQAHTG

-3013 DAGGAADSDSDSDL
+3013 DAGGDSDSDSDL

-3087 EATPCALQTWGSER
+3087 EAAPCALQTWGSER
-3101 RLGLDTSKDAAN
+3101 RLGLDTNKDATN
-3113 NNQPDLALTS
+3113 NHQPDLALTS
-3123 GDETSLGRAQRQRKG
+3123 GDETTLGRAQRQRKG

-3143 LQYPLVPQTRGAP
+3143 LQYPLVPQARGIP

-3176 GRIYA
+3176 GRIYV
-3181 GGATG
+3181 GGGTG

-3218 APMLHPLSRPG
+3218 APALRPLSRPG
-3229 SQERLDAAPGR
+3229 SQERLDATPPPPPSR
-3240 LEPRDRGST
+3240 LEPRDRGNT
-3249 LPRRQPPRDYPGARA
+3249 LPRRQPPRDYPGAMA
-3264 GRFGSRDALDLRA
+3264 GRFGSRDALDRGA
-3277 PCEWL
+3277 PREWL
-3282 STLPLPH
+3282 STLPAPRG
-3289 SARNLDPQPPPL
+3289 ARDPELQPPPL
-3301 PLSPQRQ
+3301 ALSPQRQ

-3316 SRPLD
+3316 PRPLD
-3321 SLSRRSNSGEQLDR
+3321 SLSRRSNSREQLDQ

-3342 REGLGPPP
+3342 REGLVPPP
-3350 QLLRVRE
+3350 QLLRARE
-3357 DPASGPSHGPS
+3357 EPTSGPSHGPS

-3384 SALSSSVQSSST
+3384 SALSSVQSSST
-3396 PSGPHITATPSA
+3396 PSGPHTTATPSA

-3431 DSDQRDTEALLPVT
+3431 DS
-3445 QAMELRKRN
+3445 
-3454 YYVERPLL
+3454 
-3462 NQEQLEELGCLTSA
+3462 
-3476 TETHQ
+3476 
-3481 WRTWFQC
+3481 
-3488 SYTRARALLLQHLPV
+3488 
-3503 LAWLPRYPVRD
+3503 
-3514 WLLGDLLAGLSV
+3514 
-3526 AIMQL
+3526 
-3531 PQGLAYAL
+3531 
-3539 LAGLP
+3539 
-3544 PVFGLYSSFYPV
+3544 
-3556 FIYFLFGTSRHISV
+3556 
-3570 GTFAVMSVMVGSVT
+3570 
-3584 ESLAPDEDFLQA
+3584 
-3596 ENATVDEEARDAARV
+3596 
-3611 QLAATLSVLV
+3611 
-3621 GLFQVGL
+3621 
-3628 GLVHFGF
+3628 
-3635 VVTYLSE
+3635 
-3642 PLVRGYTTA
+3642 
-3651 ASIQVFVSQ
+3651 
-3660 LKYVFGL
+3660 
-3667 QLSSRSGPLSLIYTV
+3667 
-3682 LEVCWKLPQSVVGTV
+3682 
-3697 VTALVA
+3697 
-3703 GVVLVLV
+3703 
-3710 KLLNDKLQRHLPLPL
+3710 
-3725 PGELL
+3725 
-3730 TLIGATG
+3730 
-3737 ISYGVGLK
+3737 
-3745 RRFGVD
+3745 
-3751 VVGNIP
+3751 
-3757 AGLVPPVAPN
+3757 
-3767 PQLFASLVGYAFTI
+3767 
-3781 AVVGF
+3781 
-3786 AIAISL
+3786 
-3792 GKIFALRHGY
+3792 
-3802 RVDSNQELVA
+3802 
-3812 LGLSNLV
+3812 
-3819 GGIFR
+3819 
-3824 CFPVSC
+3824 
-3830 SMSRSLVQESTG
+3830 
-3842 GNTQVAGAVS
+3842 
-3852 SLFILIIIVK
+3852 
-3862 LGELFQDL
+3862 
-3870 PKAVLAAV
+3870 
-3878 IIVNLKGMLKQFTD
+3878 
-3892 ICSLWKAN
+3892 
-3900 RVDLLIWLVTFVA
+3900 
-3913 TILLNLD
+3913 
-3920 LGLAVAVVFSL
+3920 
-3931 LLVVFRTQLPRY
+3931 
-3943 SILGQVPDTDIYRDV
+3943 
-3958 AEYSEAREVPG
+3958 EVP
-3969 VKIFRSSATMYFA
+3969 RS
-3982 NAELYSDALK
+3982 
-3992 QRCGVDVDHLISRKK
+3992 
-4007 KLVKKQEQKL
+4007 
-4017 KRLKKLQKQTAASKD
+4017 
-4032 TSVSIEVN
+4032 
-4040 SSTRDMESNNMED
+4040 
-4053 SKAEGEGSA
+4053 EG
-4062 MSCRDGGDHACP
+4062 
-4074 ERKATDL
+4074 
-4081 PAQVSTGNELEGMA
+4081 
-4095 ASGQEDAKAP
+4095 
-4105 DVTTLKALGLPQPH
+4105 
-4119 FHSLILDLGALSF
+4119 HS
-4132 VDTVCLKSL
+4132 
-4141 KNIFRDFREIEVEVY
+4141 
-4156 MAACHTPV
+4156 
-4164 VAQLEAGHFF
+4164 
-4174 DASITKQHL
+4174 
-4183 FASVHDA
+4183 
-4190 VLFALQHPRSSP
+4190 
-4202 ASPVLMTKL
+4202 

>member
-1 MATTASE
+1 
-8 ARFAMRNGL
+8 
-17 YHRIWGFGAEV
+17 
-28 ERTIAEAGS
+28 
-37 HVGAAGGGSRVG
+37 
-49 DAVVG
+49 
-54 TAKAGAARQRGSG
+54 
-67 CGVDG
+67 
-72 AQRAKAVRSDRPRG
+72 
-86 GEPGRRQG
+86 
-94 PGRGP
+94 
-99 ERRGG
+99 
-104 PKARTGARG
+104 
-113 GGGRVGRRGVM
+113 M

-390 ALEPTPERMRSR
+390 APEPTPERMRSS

-414 GPRPPGIRAQSGIW
+414 GPRPPGIRAQSGTW

-1304 NRSDTFPSGVIGR
+1304 NRSDTFPSGIIGR

-1660 TLSLSFATVQASGL
+1660 TLSLSFATVQPSGL

-2160 GPCNCDVH
+2160 GPCNCDIH

-2507 MENYTSSSVGPPPVP
+2507 TENYTSSSVGPPLAP

-2671 VMAVSVAALLLTVAV
+2671 VMAVSVAALLLTAAV

-2725 LVCTAVAILLHYF
+2725 VQGRGQGTCVSMALWLRKSWSQSSGSGLVCTAVAILLHYF

-3181 GGATG
+3181 GGPTG

-3384 SALSSSVQSSST
+3384 SALSSVQSSST
-3396 PSGPHITATPSA
+3396 PSGPHTTATPSA

-3481 WRTWFQC
+3481 WRAWFQC

-3611 QLAATLSVLV
+3611 QLTATLSVLV

-3745 RRFGVD
+3745 HRFGVD

-3757 AGLVPPVAPN
+3757 AGLVPPVAPS

-3819 GGIFR
+3819 GGFFR

-3943 SILGQVPDTDIYRDV
+3943 SVLGQVPDTDIYRDV

-4062 MSCRDGGDHACP
+4062 MSCRDGGAHACP

-4081 PAQVSTGNELEGMA
+4081 PAVSTGNELEDMA
-4095 ASGQEDAKAP
+4095 ASGQEGAKAP

-4119 FHSLILDLGALSF
+4119 FHSLVLDLGALSF

>member
-1 MATTASE
+1 MATTAS
-8 ARFAMRNGL
+8 AVRFAMRNGL

-54 TAKAGAARQRGSG
+54 AAKAGAARQRGSG

-86 GEPGRRQG
+86 GGPGRRQG

-264 CGRTGPLR
+264 CGRIGPLR

-390 ALEPTPERMRSR
+390 APEPTPERMRSR

-414 GPRPPGIRAQSGIW
+414 GPRPPGIRAQSGTW

-1660 TLSLSFATVQASGL
+1660 TLSLSFATVQPSGL

-1935 LLCQLDRGLL
+1935 FLCQLDRGLL

-2507 MENYTSSSVGPPPVP
+2507 TENYTSSSVGPPLAP

-2671 VMAVSVAALLLTVAV
+2671 VMAVSVAALLLTAAV

-3181 GGATG
+3181 GGPTG

-3384 SALSSSVQSSST
+3384 SALSSVQSSST
-3396 PSGPHITATPSA
+3396 PSGPHTTATPSA

-3611 QLAATLSVLV
+3611 QLTATLSVLV

-3745 RRFGVD
+3745 HRFGVD

-3757 AGLVPPVAPN
+3757 AGLVPPVAPS

-3819 GGIFR
+3819 GGFFR

-3943 SILGQVPDTDIYRDV
+3943 SVLGQVPDTDIYRDV

-4017 KRLKKLQKQTAASKD
+4017 KRLKKLQKQAGASKD

-4062 MSCRDGGDHACP
+4062 MSCRDGGAHACP

-4081 PAQVSTGNELEGMA
+4081 PAQVSTGNELEDMA
-4095 ASGQEDAKAP
+4095 ASGQEGAKAP

-4119 FHSLILDLGALSF
+4119 FHSLVLDLGALSF

>member
-1 MATTASE
+1 M
-8 ARFAMRNGL
+8 
-17 YHRIWGFGAEV
+17 
-28 ERTIAEAGS
+28 
-37 HVGAAGGGSRVG
+37 
-49 DAVVG
+49 
-54 TAKAGAARQRGSG
+54 ARQ
-67 CGVDG
+67 
-72 AQRAKAVRSDRPRG
+72 
-86 GEPGRRQG
+86 
-94 PGRGP
+94 
-99 ERRGG
+99 
-104 PKARTGARG
+104 
-113 GGGRVGRRGVM
+113 
-124 ARRPP
+124 PP
-129 WWGLR
+129 WEGLR

-141 LLLLLLSLF
+141 LLVLLSLF
-150 PLSREELGVDGG
+150 PLSREELGGGGG
-162 QGWDPGVAAATG
+162 QDWDPGVPAATG
-174 PGARTGGGA
+174 PEAQIGGGA
-183 LALCPET
+183 LVLCPEP
-190 PGVQEDEEPG
+190 PGVRKDGESG
-200 LGVREPV
+200 LGVRDPV
-207 FLGLRGGRQSAQ
+207 FVGFRGRRQSAQ
-219 SGRGLPEQ
+219 SDRGLPEQ
-227 PDAGLGAKYG
+227 PDARLGAEYG
-237 VQALDRRGQG
+237 VQALGSRGRDV
-247 TGQGPGALLC
+247 TGQGPGSLLC

-272 KDSQSPEALPPGVP
+272 RDSLSPEAMSPGVLGP
-286 SLRNSS
+286 ENNS
-292 PFPLDLLVRPRGYK
+292 PFPSDLLVRTHGSKLMSSPR
-306 PVFSQRNPGRGTPK
+306 NAGRGFPQ

-334 RRRGQSE
+334 GRRGQGE
-341 RTATSRAARTAPQ
+341 RIATSRAERTVSR
-354 PDCPPRAIGC
+354 PDCSPGSEGSGPRF
-364 GPGLDSAPLI
+364 DSAPRMARI
-374 ERTAPESVSAL
+374 APAPGSAPRGSRTAPEPA
-385 RESRT
+385 
-390 ALEPTPERMRSR
+390 PERMRSR
-402 GLFRRRFLPQRP
+402 RLFRRRFLPQRP
-414 GPRPPGIRAQSGIW
+414 GPRPPGIWVQPGAW
-428 RIPTASRIRPRRA
+428 RMPPASRVRPRRA

-494 SLELFSIDPLSGLI
+494 SLELFSIDPQSGLI

-527 AQDHGSPRLSAT
+527 ALDHGVPRLSAT
-539 TMVAVTVTDRNDH
+539 TMVAVTVADRNDH
-552 APVFEQAQYRETL
+552 APVFEQVQYRETL

-596 GPPAARAAAAAAFEI
+596 GPPAAHSTAAFEI

-809 EYSLTGVAPDMPFVI
+809 EYSLTGVAPDTPFVI

-844 YFFGVEARDHGTPPL
+844 YFFGVEARDHGSPPL

-892 AVGTTVV
+892 TVGTSVV

-1185 NAPVFPAEEFE
+1185 NAPIFPAEEFE

-1265 QATSAPLV
+1265 QATSATLV

-1304 NRSDTFPSGVIGR
+1304 NRSDTFPSGIIGR

-1426 ATPAEDVFIFNIQND
+1426 ATPTEDVFIFNIQND

-1459 GAGAGAAGPWFSS
+1459 GAGASAAGPWFSS

-1481 RRSALAARSLLDVL
+1481 RRAALAARSLLDVL

-1608 NGGTCADGPDGG
+1608 NGGTCANAPDGG

-1798 VPNLPENFPVSHKE
+1798 VPNLPENFPVSHKD
-1812 FIGCMRDL
+1812 FVGCIRDL
-1820 YIDGRRMDMAAFVA
+1820 HIDGRRMDMAAFVA
-1834 NNGTMAGCQ
+1834 NNGTTAGCQ

-1925 MQVQAGPHST
+1925 MQVKAGSHST

-1945 SVTVTRGSGRAAHL
+1945 SVTVTRGSGHAAHL
-1959 LLDQVTV
+1959 LLNQVPV
-1966 SDGRWHDLRL
+1966 NDGRWHDLRL

-1988 HVLMVSLDYSLFQ
+1988 HVLMVSLDFSLFQ
-2001 DTMAVGSE
+2001 DTMAVGNE
-2009 LQGLKV
+2009 LPGLKV

-2021 GLPPSSEEE
+2021 GLPPSSEEA
-2030 VPQGL
+2030 PQGL
-2035 VGCIQGVWLGPTPSG
+2035 VGCIQGVWLGSTPSG

-2064 PGCIVTNACASG
+2064 PGCVVTNACASG

-2119 RHLPGAPHGYTCDCA
+2119 RHLPGAPHGYICDCV

-2160 GPCNCDVH
+2160 GPCNCDIH

-2212 APHSGQCPC
+2212 APRSGQCPC

-2261 WPQTKFGMMASVPC
+2261 WPQTKFGILASVPC
-2275 PRGALGAAVRLCDE
+2275 PRGALGLRGAGAAVRLCDE
-2289 DQGWLEPDLFNCTS
+2289 DHGWLEPDLFNCTS

-2317 LNKTALDTVEAK
+2317 LNKTALDTIEAK
-2329 KLAQRLREVTGHTD
+2329 KLAQRLREVTSHTD

-2349 VRVTAR
+2349 IRVTAR

-2406 APGGSPGSAG
+2406 ALGDSPGSAG
-2416 LVQHLEEYAATLARN
+2416 LVQHLEEYAATLAKN

-2445 NIMLSIDRMEHPSPT
+2445 NIMLSIDRMEHPNPT

-2481 PHTHVLLPPQSP
+2481 PHTHVLLPSQYPQP
-2493 RPSPPEVLS
+2493 FPPEVLS

-2507 MENYTSSSVGPPPVP
+2507 TENSTFSSLAPPL
-2522 PEPEPEPGI
+2522 EPEPEPGI
-2531 SIVILLVYR
+2531 SVVILLVYR

-2580 LRGVLESP
+2580 LSGVLESP

-2608 WDPPGPADQHGMWT
+2608 WDPPGAMNQHGTWT

-2671 VMAVSVAALLLTVAV
+2671 AVAVSVAALLLTAAV
-2686 LLSLRSLKSNMRAI
+2686 LLSLRSLKSNMRGI

-2738 FLSTFAWLLVQGL
+2738 FLCTFAWLLVQGL

-2803 VHEPLMWSF
+2803 VHEPLIWSF
-2812 AGPVIL
+2812 AGPVVL
-2818 VIVMNGTM
+2818 VILMNGTM
-2826 LLLTARTSCS
+2826 FLLAARISCS
-2836 TGQREAKKTSVLRSL
+2836 TGQREAKKTSVLRTL
-2851 RSCFLLLLLVS
+2851 RSSFLLLLLVS

-2873 HSVLAF
+2873 HSILAF
-2879 HYLHAALCGLQGLAV
+2879 HYLHAGLSGLQGLAV
-2894 LLLFCVL
+2894 LLFFCIL

-2911 ACLAR
+2911 TCLGR
-2916 KAAPEEARPAPGTGH
+2916 KAAPEETRPAPGTGP

-2979 DNVLVRHGSAADHT
+2979 DNVLVRHGSTADHT

-3013 DAGGAADSDSDSDL
+3013 DAGGGADSDSDSDL
-3027 SLEEER
+3027 SLEEEEK

-3052 QRPLRRAAQ
+3052 QRPLHRAAQ

-3087 EATPCALQTWGSER
+3087 EAAPCALQTWGSER

-3123 GDETSLGRAQRQRKG
+3123 GDETSLGRTQRQRKG

-3143 LQYPLVPQTRGAP
+3143 LQYPLVPQPRGTP

-3181 GGATG
+3181 GGGTG

-3218 APMLHPLSRPG
+3218 APALRPLSRPG
-3229 SQERLDAAPGR
+3229 SQERLDAVPGHLAPRG
-3240 LEPRDRGST
+3240 RGST
-3249 LPRRQPPRDYPGARA
+3249 LPRRQPPRGHPGATA
-3264 GRFGSRDALDLRA
+3264 GRFRSRDALDLGA

-3282 STLPLPH
+3282 STLPPPH
-3289 SARNLDPQPPPL
+3289 SARDVDPQPPPL

-3321 SLSRRSNSGEQLDR
+3321 SLSRKWNSGERLDH

-3342 REGLGPPP
+3342 REGLGPSP
-3350 QLLRVRE
+3350 QLLLARG

-3396 PSGPHITATPSA
+3396 PSGPHTTATPSA

-3431 DSDQRDTEALLPVT
+3431 DS
-3445 QAMELRKRN
+3445 
-3454 YYVERPLL
+3454 
-3462 NQEQLEELGCLTSA
+3462 
-3476 TETHQ
+3476 
-3481 WRTWFQC
+3481 
-3488 SYTRARALLLQHLPV
+3488 
-3503 LAWLPRYPVRD
+3503 
-3514 WLLGDLLAGLSV
+3514 
-3526 AIMQL
+3526 
-3531 PQGLAYAL
+3531 
-3539 LAGLP
+3539 
-3544 PVFGLYSSFYPV
+3544 
-3556 FIYFLFGTSRHISV
+3556 
-3570 GTFAVMSVMVGSVT
+3570 
-3584 ESLAPDEDFLQA
+3584 
-3596 ENATVDEEARDAARV
+3596 
-3611 QLAATLSVLV
+3611 
-3621 GLFQVGL
+3621 
-3628 GLVHFGF
+3628 
-3635 VVTYLSE
+3635 
-3642 PLVRGYTTA
+3642 
-3651 ASIQVFVSQ
+3651 
-3660 LKYVFGL
+3660 
-3667 QLSSRSGPLSLIYTV
+3667 
-3682 LEVCWKLPQSVVGTV
+3682 
-3697 VTALVA
+3697 
-3703 GVVLVLV
+3703 
-3710 KLLNDKLQRHLPLPL
+3710 
-3725 PGELL
+3725 
-3730 TLIGATG
+3730 
-3737 ISYGVGLK
+3737 
-3745 RRFGVD
+3745 
-3751 VVGNIP
+3751 
-3757 AGLVPPVAPN
+3757 
-3767 PQLFASLVGYAFTI
+3767 
-3781 AVVGF
+3781 
-3786 AIAISL
+3786 
-3792 GKIFALRHGY
+3792 
-3802 RVDSNQELVA
+3802 
-3812 LGLSNLV
+3812 
-3819 GGIFR
+3819 
-3824 CFPVSC
+3824 
-3830 SMSRSLVQESTG
+3830 
-3842 GNTQVAGAVS
+3842 
-3852 SLFILIIIVK
+3852 
-3862 LGELFQDL
+3862 
-3870 PKAVLAAV
+3870 
-3878 IIVNLKGMLKQFTD
+3878 
-3892 ICSLWKAN
+3892 
-3900 RVDLLIWLVTFVA
+3900 
-3913 TILLNLD
+3913 
-3920 LGLAVAVVFSL
+3920 
-3931 LLVVFRTQLPRY
+3931 
-3943 SILGQVPDTDIYRDV
+3943 
-3958 AEYSEAREVPG
+3958 EVP
-3969 VKIFRSSATMYFA
+3969 RS
-3982 NAELYSDALK
+3982 
-3992 QRCGVDVDHLISRKK
+3992 
-4007 KLVKKQEQKL
+4007 
-4017 KRLKKLQKQTAASKD
+4017 
-4032 TSVSIEVN
+4032 
-4040 SSTRDMESNNMED
+4040 
-4053 SKAEGEGSA
+4053 EG
-4062 MSCRDGGDHACP
+4062 
-4074 ERKATDL
+4074 
-4081 PAQVSTGNELEGMA
+4081 
-4095 ASGQEDAKAP
+4095 
-4105 DVTTLKALGLPQPH
+4105 
-4119 FHSLILDLGALSF
+4119 HS
-4132 VDTVCLKSL
+4132 
-4141 KNIFRDFREIEVEVY
+4141 
-4156 MAACHTPV
+4156 
-4164 VAQLEAGHFF
+4164 
-4174 DASITKQHL
+4174 
-4183 FASVHDA
+4183 
-4190 VLFALQHPRSSP
+4190 
-4202 ASPVLMTKL
+4202 

>member
-1 MATTASE
+1 MAKIAS
-8 ARFAMRNGL
+8 AVIVGMRDGL
-17 YHRIWGFGAEV
+17 YHRIWAFGAEV

-37 HVGAAGGGSRVG
+37 HVGAAGGGSSFG

-54 TAKAGAARQRGSG
+54 AAKAGAARQRGSG
-67 CGVDG
+67 RGVDG
-72 AQRAKAVRSDRPRG
+72 AQRAEAARSDRPRG
-86 GEPGRRQG
+86 GGPGRRQG

-104 PKARTGARG
+104 PKARTEARG

-129 WWGLR
+129 WWSLR

-162 QGWDPGVAAATG
+162 QGWDPEVAAATG

-190 PGVQEDEEPG
+190 PGVQEDGEPG

-207 FLGLRGGRQSAQ
+207 FVGPREGRQSAQ
-219 SGRGLPEQ
+219 SGRGPPEQ
-227 PDAGLGAKYG
+227 ADAGLGAKYG
-237 VQALDRRGQG
+237 VQALNSRGRE
-247 TGQGPGALLC
+247 TGQGPGSLLC
-257 WRPEVSS
+257 WRAEVSS
-264 CGRTGPLR
+264 CRQSGPLR
-272 KDSQSPEALPPGVP
+272 RDSLSPEALSPGVP
-286 SLRNSS
+286 SLETNSA
-292 PFPLDLLVRPRGYK
+292 FPSDLLVRPRGYK
-306 PVFSQRNPGRGTPK
+306 LVSSQRNAGRGTPK
-320 KVGTT
+320 KVGTM

-334 RRRGQSE
+334 KRRGQGERTETSRAE
-341 RTATSRAARTAPQ
+341 RTASHPDCTPRAA
-354 PDCPPRAIGC
+354 GS
-364 GPGLDSAPLI
+364 GLGLDSAPRT
-374 ERTAPESVSAL
+374 ERTAPAPGSAPL
-385 RESRT
+385 ESRT
-390 ALEPTPERMRSR
+390 APEPTPERMRSR
-402 GLFRRRFLPQRP
+402 GLFRRFFLPQRP
-414 GPRPPGIRAQSGIW
+414 GPRPPGVLAQPRFW
-428 RIPTASRIRPRRA
+428 RISPASRVRRRRA

-455 LVPENEAAGTAVLR
+455 LVPENEVAGTAVLR
-469 VVAQDPDAGEA
+469 VAAQDPDAGEA

-539 TMVAVTVTDRNDH
+539 TMVAVTVADRNDH
-552 APVFEQAQYRETL
+552 SPVFEQAQYRETL

-596 GPPAARAAAAAAFEI
+596 GPPAARAAASAAFEI

-844 YFFGVEARDHGTPPL
+844 YFFGVEARDHGIPPL

-979 VFQSAHYSVS
+979 VFQSAHYSVN

-1021 DNLPQFRIDADS
+1021 DNLPQFRINADS

-1481 RRSALAARSLLDVL
+1481 RRAALAARSLLEVL

-1660 TLSLSFATVQASGL
+1660 TLSLSFATVQPSGL

-1775 AAAGMQTSSKKSL
+1775 AAAGVQTSSKKSL

-1812 FIGCMRDL
+1812 FVGCMRDL
-1820 YIDGRRMDMAAFVA
+1820 YIDGRRVDMAAFVA

-1883 MAHPHHFRGNGT
+1883 MAYPHHFHGNGT

-1903 MTVSVPWYLGLAFR
+1903 MAVSVPWYLGLAFR

-1925 MQVQAGPHST
+1925 MQLQAGPHSM

-1988 HVLMVSLDYSLFQ
+1988 HVLMVSLDFSLF
-2001 DTMAVGSE
+2001 
-2009 LQGLKV
+2009 
-2015 KRLHVG
+2015 
-2021 GLPPSSEEE
+2021 
-2030 VPQGL
+2030 
-2035 VGCIQGVWLGPTPSG
+2035 QGVWLGSTPSG

-2064 PGCIVTNACASG
+2064 PGCVVTNACASG
-2076 PCPPHADCRDL
+2076 PCPPHADCLDL

-2119 RHLPGAPHGYTCDCA
+2119 RHLPGAPHGYTCDCV

-2154 WGSPTC
+2154 WGSPSC

-2261 WPQTKFGMMASVPC
+2261 WPQTKFGMLASVPC
-2275 PRGALGAAVRLCDE
+2275 PRGALGLRGAGAAVRLCDE

-2481 PHTHVLLPPQSP
+2481 PHTHVLLPSQSP

-2507 MENYTSSSVGPPPVP
+2507 MENSTASSAAPPPAP

-2566 SPVVSVAVFHGRNF
+2566 SPVVSVAVFHRRNF
-2580 LRGVLESP
+2580 LRGVLASP

-2671 VMAVSVAALLLTVAV
+2671 VMAVSVAALLLTSAV
-2686 LLSLRSLKSNMRAI
+2686 LLSLRSLKSNMRGI

-2707 LGVAELLFLL
+2707 LGVAELFFLL

-2725 LVCTAVAILLHYF
+2725 LVCTVVAILLHYF

-2803 VHEPLMWSF
+2803 IHEPLIWSF
-2812 AGPVIL
+2812 AGPVVL
-2818 VIVMNGTM
+2818 VVVMNGTM
-2826 LLLTARTSCS
+2826 LLLAARTSCS
-2836 TGQREAKKTSVLRSL
+2836 MGQREAKKTSVLRSL

-2911 ACLAR
+2911 ACLGR

-2973 GRGYLR
+2973 GRGCLR

-2993 DHSLQAHAG
+2993 DHSLQAHTG

-3052 QRPLRRAAQ
+3052 QRPLCRAAQ

-3087 EATPCALQTWGSER
+3087 EATPCVLQTWGSER

-3123 GDETSLGRAQRQRKG
+3123 GDETSLGPAQRQRKG

-3143 LQYPLVPQTRGAP
+3143 LQYPLVPQSRGAP

-3218 APMLHPLSRPG
+3218 APILHPLSRPG

-3264 GRFGSRDALDLRA
+3264 GRFGSRDALDLGA

-3289 SARNLDPQPPPL
+3289 SARDLDPQPPPL

-3321 SLSRRSNSGEQLDR
+3321 SLSRRSNSGEQLDH

-3396 PSGPHITATPSA
+3396 PSGPHTTATPSA

-3431 DSDQRDTEALLPVT
+3431 DS
-3445 QAMELRKRN
+3445 
-3454 YYVERPLL
+3454 
-3462 NQEQLEELGCLTSA
+3462 
-3476 TETHQ
+3476 
-3481 WRTWFQC
+3481 
-3488 SYTRARALLLQHLPV
+3488 
-3503 LAWLPRYPVRD
+3503 
-3514 WLLGDLLAGLSV
+3514 
-3526 AIMQL
+3526 
-3531 PQGLAYAL
+3531 
-3539 LAGLP
+3539 
-3544 PVFGLYSSFYPV
+3544 
-3556 FIYFLFGTSRHISV
+3556 
-3570 GTFAVMSVMVGSVT
+3570 
-3584 ESLAPDEDFLQA
+3584 
-3596 ENATVDEEARDAARV
+3596 
-3611 QLAATLSVLV
+3611 
-3621 GLFQVGL
+3621 
-3628 GLVHFGF
+3628 
-3635 VVTYLSE
+3635 
-3642 PLVRGYTTA
+3642 
-3651 ASIQVFVSQ
+3651 
-3660 LKYVFGL
+3660 
-3667 QLSSRSGPLSLIYTV
+3667 
-3682 LEVCWKLPQSVVGTV
+3682 
-3697 VTALVA
+3697 
-3703 GVVLVLV
+3703 
-3710 KLLNDKLQRHLPLPL
+3710 
-3725 PGELL
+3725 
-3730 TLIGATG
+3730 
-3737 ISYGVGLK
+3737 
-3745 RRFGVD
+3745 
-3751 VVGNIP
+3751 
-3757 AGLVPPVAPN
+3757 
-3767 PQLFASLVGYAFTI
+3767 
-3781 AVVGF
+3781 
-3786 AIAISL
+3786 
-3792 GKIFALRHGY
+3792 
-3802 RVDSNQELVA
+3802 
-3812 LGLSNLV
+3812 
-3819 GGIFR
+3819 
-3824 CFPVSC
+3824 
-3830 SMSRSLVQESTG
+3830 
-3842 GNTQVAGAVS
+3842 
-3852 SLFILIIIVK
+3852 
-3862 LGELFQDL
+3862 
-3870 PKAVLAAV
+3870 
-3878 IIVNLKGMLKQFTD
+3878 
-3892 ICSLWKAN
+3892 
-3900 RVDLLIWLVTFVA
+3900 
-3913 TILLNLD
+3913 
-3920 LGLAVAVVFSL
+3920 
-3931 LLVVFRTQLPRY
+3931 
-3943 SILGQVPDTDIYRDV
+3943 
-3958 AEYSEAREVPG
+3958 EVP
-3969 VKIFRSSATMYFA
+3969 RS
-3982 NAELYSDALK
+3982 
-3992 QRCGVDVDHLISRKK
+3992 
-4007 KLVKKQEQKL
+4007 
-4017 KRLKKLQKQTAASKD
+4017 
-4032 TSVSIEVN
+4032 
-4040 SSTRDMESNNMED
+4040 
-4053 SKAEGEGSA
+4053 EG
-4062 MSCRDGGDHACP
+4062 
-4074 ERKATDL
+4074 
-4081 PAQVSTGNELEGMA
+4081 
-4095 ASGQEDAKAP
+4095 
-4105 DVTTLKALGLPQPH
+4105 
-4119 FHSLILDLGALSF
+4119 HS
-4132 VDTVCLKSL
+4132 
-4141 KNIFRDFREIEVEVY
+4141 
-4156 MAACHTPV
+4156 
-4164 VAQLEAGHFF
+4164 
-4174 DASITKQHL
+4174 
-4183 FASVHDA
+4183 
-4190 VLFALQHPRSSP
+4190 
-4202 ASPVLMTKL
+4202 

>member
-1 MATTASE
+1 
-8 ARFAMRNGL
+8 
-17 YHRIWGFGAEV
+17 
-28 ERTIAEAGS
+28 
-37 HVGAAGGGSRVG
+37 
-49 DAVVG
+49 
-54 TAKAGAARQRGSG
+54 
-67 CGVDG
+67 
-72 AQRAKAVRSDRPRG
+72 
-86 GEPGRRQG
+86 
-94 PGRGP
+94 
-99 ERRGG
+99 
-104 PKARTGARG
+104 
-113 GGGRVGRRGVM
+113 M
-124 ARRPP
+124 ARWPL
-129 WWGLR
+129 WQSLR
-134 GPTTPLL
+134 GPLAPVL

-150 PLSREELGVDGG
+150 PLSQEELGGG
-162 QGWDPGVAAATG
+162 GDQGWDPGVAPATG
-174 PGARTGGGA
+174 RRAQIGGGA
-183 LALCPET
+183 LALCPEP
-190 PGVQEDEEPG
+190 PGVRANGGSG

-207 FLGLRGGRQSAQ
+207 FLGLRGGKQSAW
-219 SGRGLPEQ
+219 GARGPPEQ
-227 PDAGLGAKYG
+227 
-237 VQALDRRGQG
+237 RE
-247 TGQGPGALLC
+247 TGQGPGPLLC

-264 CGRTGPLR
+264 CGRR
-272 KDSQSPEALPPGVP
+272 DSQPTEALSPGGSGLGNNLP
-286 SLRNSS
+286 L
-292 PFPLDLLVRPRGYK
+292 PLDLLAQPGGPK
-306 PVFSQRNPGRGTPK
+306 PVSSQRNARRGARK
-320 KVGTT
+320 RVGTL
-325 RCCGELWAP
+325 RCCGGLWAP
-334 RRRGQSE
+334 GRRGQGE
-341 RTATSRAARTAPQ
+341 RATASRTERAAPRR
-354 PDCPPRAIGC
+354 DCLPGAMGS
-364 GPGLDSAPLI
+364 GPGLDSAPRAARTAPTVGSAPHKS
-374 ERTAPESVSAL
+374 RTAPEL
-385 RESRT
+385 
-390 ALEPTPERMRSR
+390 PPERMRS
-402 GLFRRRFLPQRP
+402 GGVFRRRFLPQRP
-414 GPRPPGIRAQSGIW
+414 GPRPPGLPAGSETW
-428 RIPTASRIRPRRA
+428 RIPSANRSRRRRA
-441 ANRHPQFPQYNYQA
+441 ANRHPQFPQYNYQT
-455 LVPENEAAGTAVLR
+455 LVPENEAAGTTVLR
-469 VVAQDPDAGEA
+469 VVAQDPDMGEA

-494 SLELFSIDPLSGLI
+494 SLELFSIDPQSGLI
-508 RTEAA
+508 RTAAA

-539 TMVAVTVTDRNDH
+539 TMVAVTVADRNDH

-596 GPPAARAAAAAAFEI
+596 GSPAAHTAVPAAFEI

-809 EYSLTGVAPDMPFVI
+809 EYSLTGVAPDTPFVI

-844 YFFGVEARDHGTPPL
+844 YFFGVEARDHGSPPL

-892 AVGTTVV
+892 AVGTSVV

-989 VNEDRP
+989 MNEDRP

-1273 SRATVHVRLVD
+1273 SRATVHVCLVD

-1304 NRSDTFPSGVIGR
+1304 NHSDTFPSGIIGR

-1342 VVNQTSGELRLSRKL
+1342 MVNQTSGELRLSRKL

-1426 ATPAEDVFIFNIQND
+1426 STPTEDVFIFNIQND

-1481 RRSALAARSLLDVL
+1481 RRAALAARSLLDVL

-1597 EAGRCVPGVCR
+1597 EAGRCVPGICR
-1608 NGGTCADGPDGG
+1608 NGGTCTEAPTGG

-1660 TLSLSFATVQASGL
+1660 TLSLSFATVQPSGL

-1702 TGESNTVVSPTVPGG
+1702 TGESNTVVSPTIPGG

-1722 WHTVHLRYYNKPR
+1722 WHTVHLKYYNKPR

-1758 DVAVALQFG
+1758 NVAIALQFG

-1775 AAAGMQTSSKKSL
+1775 AAAGVQTSSKKSL

-1798 VPNLPENFPVSHKE
+1798 VPNLPENFPVSHKD

-1820 YIDGRRMDMAAFVA
+1820 HIDGRRVDMAAFVA

-1848 CDSGPCKNSGFCS
+1848 CDSSPCKNSGFCS

-1883 MAHPHHFRGNGT
+1883 MAHSYHFHGNGT
-1895 LSWDFGND
+1895 LSWDFGSD
-1903 MTVSVPWYLGLAFR
+1903 MAVTVPWYLGLAFR

-1925 MQVQAGPHST
+1925 MQVQIGPHST

-1945 SVTVTRGSGRAAHL
+1945 SVMVTRGSGHATHL

-1988 HVLMVSLDYSLFQ
+1988 QVFMVSLDFSLFQ

-2015 KRLHVG
+2015 KQLHVG
-2021 GLPPSSEEE
+2021 GLPHSSKEE

-2035 VGCIQGVWLGPTPSG
+2035 VGCIQGVWLGSTPLG
-2050 SPALLPPSHRVNVE
+2050 SPALLPPSHRVNAE
-2064 PGCIVTNACASG
+2064 PGCVVTNACASG

-2112 CQNQGSC
+2112 CQNKGSC
-2119 RHLPGAPHGYTCDCA
+2119 RHLPGAPHGYTCDCTS
-2134 GGYFGHHCEHRMD
+2134 GYFGHHCEHRMD

-2168 KGFDPNCNK
+2168 KGFDPSCNK

-2187 HYRPRGSDSCLPCDC
+2187 HYRPRGSDSCFPCDC

-2261 WPQTKFGMMASVPC
+2261 WPQTKFGVLATVPC

-2289 DQGWLEPDLFNCTS
+2289 DRGWLEPDLFNCTS
-2303 PAFRELNLLLDGLE
+2303 PAFRELSLLLDGLE
-2317 LNKTALDTVEAK
+2317 LNKTTLDTAEAK

-2343 HYFSQD
+2343 RYFSQD

-2355 LLAHLLAF
+2355 LLAYLLAF

-2406 APGGSPGSAG
+2406 APGDSPGSAG
-2416 LVQHLEEYAATLARN
+2416 LMQHLEEYAATLARN

-2445 NIMLSIDRMEHPSPT
+2445 NIMLSIDRVEHPSST
-2460 RGTRRYPRYHSN
+2460 HGAHRYPRYHSN

-2481 PHTHVLLPPQSP
+2481 PHTHVLLPSQTPQPFLS
-2493 RPSPPEVLS
+2493 EVLPTSINLENS
-2502 TSSSS
+2502 TA
-2507 MENYTSSSVGPPPVP
+2507 SSVVPPPAP
-2522 PEPEPEPGI
+2522 PEPEPESGI
-2531 SIVILLVYR
+2531 SIVILLMYR

-2608 WDPPGPADQHGMWT
+2608 WDPPGLVDQHGMWT

-2671 VMAVSVAALLLTVAV
+2671 VVAVSVAALVLTAAV
-2686 LLSLRSLKSNMRAI
+2686 LLSLRSLKSNVRGI

-2725 LVCTAVAILLHYF
+2725 LVCTVVAILLHYF

-2765 GAMRFYHALGW
+2765 GAMRFYHTLGW

-2803 VHEPLMWSF
+2803 IHEPLIWSF
-2812 AGPVIL
+2812 AGPVVL

-2826 LLLTARTSCS
+2826 FLLAARTSCS
-2836 TGQREAKKTSVLRSL
+2836 TGQREAKKTSVLRTL
-2851 RSCFLLLLLVS
+2851 RSSFLLLLLVS

-2873 HSVLAF
+2873 HSILAF
-2879 HYLHAALCGLQGLAV
+2879 HYLHAGLCGLQGLAV

-2911 ACLAR
+2911 ACLGR
-2916 KAAPEEARPAPGTGH
+2916 KAVPEETRPAPGTGPA
-2931 GAYNNTALFE
+2931 AYNNTALFE

-2973 GRGYLR
+2973 GRSYLR

-3013 DAGGAADSDSDSDL
+3013 DAGADTDSDSDL

-3067 HPKDV
+3067 HPKDM

-3087 EATPCALQTWGSER
+3087 EVAPCALQTWGSER

-3123 GDETSLGRAQRQRKG
+3123 GDETSLGRSQRQRKG

-3181 GGATG
+3181 GGGTG

-3208 LSRERLEEAP
+3208 LSRERLEEVP
-3218 APMLHPLSRPG
+3218 VPVLRPLSRPG
-3229 SQERLDAAPGR
+3229 SQEHLDAASSR
-3240 LEPRDRGST
+3240 LEARDRGST
-3249 LPRRQPPRDYPGARA
+3249 LPRRQPPRDYPGATA
-3264 GRFGSRDALDLRA
+3264 GRFGSRDALDLGA
-3277 PCEWL
+3277 PREWL
-3282 STLPLPH
+3282 STLPPP
-3289 SARNLDPQPPPL
+3289 RRTRDLDPQHPTL
-3301 PLSPQRQ
+3301 PLSPQQQ

-3321 SLSRRSNSGEQLDR
+3321 TLSRSLNSREQLDQ
-3335 VPSRHPS
+3335 VPSRHSS
-3342 REGLGPPP
+3342 REALGPPL
-3350 QLLRVRE
+3350 QLLRARE
-3357 DPASGPSHGPS
+3357 EPTSGPSHGPS

-3384 SALSSSVQSSST
+3384 SALSSVQSSST
-3396 PSGPHITATPSA
+3396 PSGPHTTATQSA

-3431 DSDQRDTEALLPVT
+3431 DS
-3445 QAMELRKRN
+3445 
-3454 YYVERPLL
+3454 
-3462 NQEQLEELGCLTSA
+3462 
-3476 TETHQ
+3476 
-3481 WRTWFQC
+3481 
-3488 SYTRARALLLQHLPV
+3488 
-3503 LAWLPRYPVRD
+3503 
-3514 WLLGDLLAGLSV
+3514 
-3526 AIMQL
+3526 
-3531 PQGLAYAL
+3531 
-3539 LAGLP
+3539 
-3544 PVFGLYSSFYPV
+3544 
-3556 FIYFLFGTSRHISV
+3556 
-3570 GTFAVMSVMVGSVT
+3570 
-3584 ESLAPDEDFLQA
+3584 
-3596 ENATVDEEARDAARV
+3596 
-3611 QLAATLSVLV
+3611 
-3621 GLFQVGL
+3621 
-3628 GLVHFGF
+3628 
-3635 VVTYLSE
+3635 
-3642 PLVRGYTTA
+3642 
-3651 ASIQVFVSQ
+3651 
-3660 LKYVFGL
+3660 
-3667 QLSSRSGPLSLIYTV
+3667 
-3682 LEVCWKLPQSVVGTV
+3682 
-3697 VTALVA
+3697 
-3703 GVVLVLV
+3703 
-3710 KLLNDKLQRHLPLPL
+3710 
-3725 PGELL
+3725 
-3730 TLIGATG
+3730 
-3737 ISYGVGLK
+3737 
-3745 RRFGVD
+3745 
-3751 VVGNIP
+3751 
-3757 AGLVPPVAPN
+3757 
-3767 PQLFASLVGYAFTI
+3767 
-3781 AVVGF
+3781 
-3786 AIAISL
+3786 
-3792 GKIFALRHGY
+3792 
-3802 RVDSNQELVA
+3802 
-3812 LGLSNLV
+3812 
-3819 GGIFR
+3819 
-3824 CFPVSC
+3824 
-3830 SMSRSLVQESTG
+3830 
-3842 GNTQVAGAVS
+3842 
-3852 SLFILIIIVK
+3852 
-3862 LGELFQDL
+3862 
-3870 PKAVLAAV
+3870 
-3878 IIVNLKGMLKQFTD
+3878 
-3892 ICSLWKAN
+3892 
-3900 RVDLLIWLVTFVA
+3900 
-3913 TILLNLD
+3913 
-3920 LGLAVAVVFSL
+3920 
-3931 LLVVFRTQLPRY
+3931 
-3943 SILGQVPDTDIYRDV
+3943 
-3958 AEYSEAREVPG
+3958 EVP
-3969 VKIFRSSATMYFA
+3969 RS
-3982 NAELYSDALK
+3982 
-3992 QRCGVDVDHLISRKK
+3992 
-4007 KLVKKQEQKL
+4007 
-4017 KRLKKLQKQTAASKD
+4017 
-4032 TSVSIEVN
+4032 
-4040 SSTRDMESNNMED
+4040 
-4053 SKAEGEGSA
+4053 EG
-4062 MSCRDGGDHACP
+4062 
-4074 ERKATDL
+4074 
-4081 PAQVSTGNELEGMA
+4081 
-4095 ASGQEDAKAP
+4095 
-4105 DVTTLKALGLPQPH
+4105 
-4119 FHSLILDLGALSF
+4119 HS
-4132 VDTVCLKSL
+4132 
-4141 KNIFRDFREIEVEVY
+4141 
-4156 MAACHTPV
+4156 
-4164 VAQLEAGHFF
+4164 
-4174 DASITKQHL
+4174 
-4183 FASVHDA
+4183 
-4190 VLFALQHPRSSP
+4190 
-4202 ASPVLMTKL
+4202 

>member
-1 MATTASE
+1 
-8 ARFAMRNGL
+8 
-17 YHRIWGFGAEV
+17 
-28 ERTIAEAGS
+28 
-37 HVGAAGGGSRVG
+37 
-49 DAVVG
+49 
-54 TAKAGAARQRGSG
+54 
-67 CGVDG
+67 
-72 AQRAKAVRSDRPRG
+72 
-86 GEPGRRQG
+86 
-94 PGRGP
+94 
-99 ERRGG
+99 
-104 PKARTGARG
+104 
-113 GGGRVGRRGVM
+113 M
-124 ARRPP
+124 ARRPL
-129 WWGLR
+129 WWGLW
-134 GPTTPLL
+134 GPSTPT

-150 PLSREELGVDGG
+150 PFSREELGGG
-162 QGWDPGVAAATG
+162 GDQGWDPGVAPATG
-174 PGARTGGGA
+174 PRAQIGSGAV
-183 LALCPET
+183 ALCPES
-190 PGVQEDEEPG
+190 PGVWEDGEPG

-207 FLGLRGGRQSAQ
+207 FMRLRVGRQSARDD
-219 SGRGLPEQ
+219 RGTPEQ
-227 PDAGLGAKYG
+227 PHSELVVPALGSRE
-237 VQALDRRGQG
+237 QAS
-247 TGQGPGALLC
+247 GQGPGYLLC
-257 WRPEVSS
+257 WHPEISS

-272 KDSQSPEALPPGVP
+272 RGSLPPEALSPGDP
-286 SLRNSS
+286 DLRNIAPHPS
-292 PFPLDLLVRPRGYK
+292 DLVAQPDGSRP
-306 PVFSQRNPGRGTPK
+306 VSFQRNARKGVRKRVETS
-320 KVGTT
+320 
-325 RCCGELWAP
+325 RCCGKLWAP
-334 RRRGQSE
+334 GRKGQGERSASSPTERGPFKRNCLPGSLGSDLGE
-341 RTATSRAARTAPQ
+341 NSAPRAVRTAPT
-354 PDCPPRAIGC
+354 
-364 GPGLDSAPLI
+364 PG
-374 ERTAPESVSAL
+374 SAL
-385 RESRT
+385 REHRT
-390 ALEPTPERMRSR
+390 APERMRSR
-402 GLFRRRFLPQRP
+402 GLFRRRFLFQHP
-414 GPRPPGIRAQSGIW
+414 GPRPPGFQAGPEAK
-428 RIPTASRIRPRRA
+428 RILSKNQGRPRRA
-441 ANRHPQFPQYNYQA
+441 ANRHPQFPQYNYQT

-469 VVAQDPDAGEA
+469 VVAQDPDPGEA

-494 SLELFSIDPLSGLI
+494 SLELFSIDPQSGLI
-508 RTEAA
+508 RTAAA

-539 TMVAVTVTDRNDH
+539 TMVAVTVADRNDH
-552 APVFEQAQYRETL
+552 APVFEQAHYRETL

-596 GPPAARAAAAAAFEI
+596 GSPAARSEAAAAFEI

-654 HITVLDENDNAP
+654 HITVLDENDNTP

-737 EYALRIR
+737 EYVLRIR

-765 DINDHTPIFV
+765 DINDHAPIFV

-800 ADHGENARL
+800 ADHGENSRL
-809 EYSLTGVAPDMPFVI
+809 EYSLTGVAPDTPFVI

-844 YFFGVEARDHGTPPL
+844 YFFGVEARDHGSPPL

-892 AVGTTVV
+892 AVGTSVV

-914 QITGGNTRN
+914 QITGGNSRN

-989 VNEDRP
+989 MNEDRP

-1021 DNLPQFRIDADS
+1021 DNLPQFRIDANS

-1304 NRSDTFPSGVIGR
+1304 NRSDTFPSGIIGR

-1426 ATPAEDVFIFNIQND
+1426 ATPTEDVFIFNIQND

-1481 RRSALAARSLLDVL
+1481 RRAALAARSLLDVL

-1608 NGGTCADGPDGG
+1608 NGGTCTNAPNGG

-1660 TLSLSFATVQASGL
+1660 TLSLSFATVQPSGL

-1717 LSDGQ
+1717 LSDGR

-1758 DVAVALQFG
+1758 NVAVALRFG

-1775 AAAGMQTSSKKSL
+1775 AAAGVQTSSKKSL

-1798 VPNLPENFPVSHKE
+1798 VPNLPENFPVSHKD

-1820 YIDGRRMDMAAFVA
+1820 HIDGRRMDMAAFVA

-1848 CDSGPCKNSGFCS
+1848 CASGPCKNSGFCS

-1883 MAHPHHFRGNGT
+1883 MAHPYHFHGNGT
-1895 LSWDFGND
+1895 LTWDFGND

-1917 TRATQGVL
+1917 TRATKGVL
-1925 MQVQAGPHST
+1925 MQVQLGPHSV
-1935 LLCQLDRGLL
+1935 LLLQLDRGLL
-1945 SVTVTRGSGRAAHL
+1945 SVTLSRASGHAAHL
-1959 LLDQVTV
+1959 LLDQMTV

-1988 HVLMVSLDYSLFQ
+1988 HIFMVSLDFNLFQ
-2001 DTMAVGSE
+2001 DTVAVGGE

-2015 KRLHVG
+2015 KQLHVG
-2021 GLPPSSEEE
+2021 GLPPTSKEEG
-2030 VPQGL
+2030 PQGL
-2035 VGCIQGVWLGPTPSG
+2035 VGCIQGVWIGYTPFG
-2050 SPALLPPSHRVNVE
+2050 SSALPPPSHRVNVE
-2064 PGCIVTNACASG
+2064 PGCVVTNACASG
-2076 PCPPHADCRDL
+2076 PCPPHAHCKDL

-2119 RHLPGAPHGYTCDCA
+2119 RHLQGSPHGYTCDCTN
-2134 GGYFGHHCEHRMD
+2134 GYFGQHCEHRMD

-2154 WGSPTC
+2154 WGSPSC

-2240 TASGCRVL
+2240 TASGCRVAL
-2248 YDACPKSLRSGVW
+2248 S
-2261 WPQTKFGMMASVPC
+2261 SVQAFLP
-2275 PRGALGAAVRLCDE
+2275 VRLLRKAYRITE
-2289 DQGWLEPDLFNCTS
+2289 QPLPSLSWQ
-2303 PAFRELNLLLDGLE
+2303 LDGLE
-2317 LNKTALDTVEAK
+2317 LNKTTLDTVEAK
-2329 KLAQRLREVTGHTD
+2329 KLAQRLREVTGQTD

-2355 LLAHLLAF
+2355 LLAYLLAF

-2445 NIMLSIDRMEHPSPT
+2445 NIMLSIDRMEHPSSSQ
-2460 RGTRRYPRYHSN
+2460 GARRYPRYHSN

-2481 PHTHVLLPPQSP
+2481 PHTHVLLPSQSP
-2493 RPSPPEVLS
+2493 QPSPSEVLPTS
-2502 TSSSS
+2502 TNT
-2507 MENYTSSSVGPPPVP
+2507 ENATASSVVSSPAPL
-2522 PEPEPEPGI
+2522 EPEPEPGM

-2555 GARLPQNPVMN
+2555 GAR
-2566 SPVVSVAVFHGRNF
+2566 
-2580 LRGVLESP
+2580 
-2588 ISLEFRLLQTANRSK
+2588 T
-2603 AICVQ
+2603 
-2608 WDPPGPADQHGMWT
+2608 DQHGMWT

-2634 HARCRC
+2634 HAQCRC

-2671 VMAVSVAALLLTVAV
+2671 AVAVSVTALVLTAAV
-2686 LLSLRSLKSNMRAI
+2686 LLSLRSLKSNVRGI

-2707 LGVAELLFLL
+2707 LGVAELVFLL

-2725 LVCTAVAILLHYF
+2725 LLCTAVAILLHYF

-2784 LAVGLDPEGYGNPD
+2784 LAVGLDPDGYGNPD

-2803 VHEPLMWSF
+2803 IHEPLIWSF
-2812 AGPVIL
+2812 AGPIIL
-2818 VIVMNGTM
+2818 VIV
-2826 LLLTARTSCS
+2826 
-2836 TGQREAKKTSVLRSL
+2836 
-2851 RSCFLLLLLVS
+2851 
-2862 ASWLF
+2862 
-2867 GLLAVN
+2867 
-2873 HSVLAF
+2873 
-2879 HYLHAALCGLQGLAV
+2879 GLAV

-2901 NADARAAWTP
+2901 NTDARAAWTP
-2911 ACLAR
+2911 ACLSK
-2916 KAAPEEARPAPGTGH
+2916 KAAPEETRPAPGTGS

-2960 ARSGRTQDQDSQR
+2960 ARSGRAQDQDSQR
-2973 GRGYLR
+2973 GRSYLR
-2979 DNVLVRHGSAADHT
+2979 PCTQRPPQPFRMPQAMPPETPSAMPHAAGHAPRDPLSHAACRRPCPQRPPQPCRMPQAMPPET
-2993 DHSLQAHAG
+2993 PSAMPHAAGHAPRDPLSHAACRRPCPQRPPQPCRMPQAMPPETPSAMPHAAGHAPRDPLSHAACRRPCPQRPPQPCRMPQAMPPETPSAMPHAAGHAPRDPLSHAACRRPCPQRPPQPCRMPQAMPPETPSAMPHAAGHAPRDPLSHAACRRPCPQRPPQPCRMPQAMPPETPSAMPHAAGHAPRDPLSHAACRRPCPQRPPQPCRMPQAMPPETPSAMPHAAGHAPRDPLSHAACRRPCPQRPPQPCRMPQAMPPETPSAMPHAAGHAPRDPLSHAACRRPCPQRPPQPCRMPQAMPPETPSAMPHAAGHAPRDPLSHAACRRPCPQRPPQPCRMPQAMPPETPSAMPHAAGHAPRDPLSHAACRRPCPQRPPQPCRMPQAMPPETPSAMPHAAGHAPRDPLSHAACRRPCPQRPPQPCRMPQAMPPETPSAIPHAAGHALRDPPQPFRTLQAMHPETPSAIPHAAG
-3002 PTDLDVAMFHR
+3002 HALRDPPQPFRTLQAMHSETPSAIPHATGHAPRDPLSHSARRRPCTQRPPSAILHAVGHAPRDPPQPFRMPQAMHSETPLSHSACHR
-3013 DAGGAADSDSDSDL
+3013 PCTQRLPSYQSTLSHSSLMKDSVFPGTMFWFDMAQLLTTLSTASRLMLAPLTWMWLCSIEMLVELKPWVRERGAEGADSDSDSDL

-3052 QRPLRRAAQ
+3052 HRPLRRAAQ
-3061 SERLLT
+3061 SERLLA
-3067 HPKDV
+3067 HPKDM

-3087 EATPCALQTWGSER
+3087 EAAPCALQAWGSER
-3101 RLGLDTSKDAAN
+3101 RLGLDANKDAAN

-3143 LQYPLVPQTRGAP
+3143 LQYPLVPQTRGTP

-3181 GGATG
+3181 GGGTG

-3208 LSRERLEEAP
+3208 LSRERLEEVPVP
-3218 APMLHPLSRPG
+3218 ASVLHPLSRPG
-3229 SQERLDAAPGR
+3229 SQEHLDAAPAR

-3249 LPRRQPPRDYPGARA
+3249 LPRRQPPRDYPGTMA
-3264 GRFGSRDALDLRA
+3264 GRFGSRDALDLGA
-3277 PCEWL
+3277 PREWL
-3282 STLPLPH
+3282 STLPPPR
-3289 SARNLDPQPPPL
+3289 RNRDLDPQHPPL
-3301 PLSPQRQ
+3301 PMSPQRQ

-3321 SLSRRSNSGEQLDR
+3321 SLSRISNSRERLDQ

-3342 REGLGPPP
+3342 REALGPAP
-3350 QLLRVRE
+3350 QLLRARE
-3357 DPASGPSHGPS
+3357 DPASGPTHGPS

-3384 SALSSSVQSSST
+3384 SALSSVQSSST
-3396 PSGPHITATPSA
+3396 PSGPHTTATPSA

-3431 DSDQRDTEALLPVT
+3431 DSE
-3445 QAMELRKRN
+3445 
-3454 YYVERPLL
+3454 
-3462 NQEQLEELGCLTSA
+3462 
-3476 TETHQ
+3476 
-3481 WRTWFQC
+3481 
-3488 SYTRARALLLQHLPV
+3488 
-3503 LAWLPRYPVRD
+3503 
-3514 WLLGDLLAGLSV
+3514 
-3526 AIMQL
+3526 
-3531 PQGLAYAL
+3531 
-3539 LAGLP
+3539 
-3544 PVFGLYSSFYPV
+3544 
-3556 FIYFLFGTSRHISV
+3556 
-3570 GTFAVMSVMVGSVT
+3570 
-3584 ESLAPDEDFLQA
+3584 
-3596 ENATVDEEARDAARV
+3596 
-3611 QLAATLSVLV
+3611 
-3621 GLFQVGL
+3621 
-3628 GLVHFGF
+3628 
-3635 VVTYLSE
+3635 
-3642 PLVRGYTTA
+3642 
-3651 ASIQVFVSQ
+3651 
-3660 LKYVFGL
+3660 
-3667 QLSSRSGPLSLIYTV
+3667 
-3682 LEVCWKLPQSVVGTV
+3682 
-3697 VTALVA
+3697 
-3703 GVVLVLV
+3703 
-3710 KLLNDKLQRHLPLPL
+3710 
-3725 PGELL
+3725 
-3730 TLIGATG
+3730 
-3737 ISYGVGLK
+3737 
-3745 RRFGVD
+3745 
-3751 VVGNIP
+3751 
-3757 AGLVPPVAPN
+3757 
-3767 PQLFASLVGYAFTI
+3767 
-3781 AVVGF
+3781 
-3786 AIAISL
+3786 
-3792 GKIFALRHGY
+3792 
-3802 RVDSNQELVA
+3802 
-3812 LGLSNLV
+3812 
-3819 GGIFR
+3819 
-3824 CFPVSC
+3824 
-3830 SMSRSLVQESTG
+3830 
-3842 GNTQVAGAVS
+3842 
-3852 SLFILIIIVK
+3852 
-3862 LGELFQDL
+3862 
-3870 PKAVLAAV
+3870 
-3878 IIVNLKGMLKQFTD
+3878 
-3892 ICSLWKAN
+3892 
-3900 RVDLLIWLVTFVA
+3900 
-3913 TILLNLD
+3913 
-3920 LGLAVAVVFSL
+3920 
-3931 LLVVFRTQLPRY
+3931 
-3943 SILGQVPDTDIYRDV
+3943 
-3958 AEYSEAREVPG
+3958 
-3969 VKIFRSSATMYFA
+3969 
-3982 NAELYSDALK
+3982 
-3992 QRCGVDVDHLISRKK
+3992 
-4007 KLVKKQEQKL
+4007 
-4017 KRLKKLQKQTAASKD
+4017 
-4032 TSVSIEVN
+4032 
-4040 SSTRDMESNNMED
+4040 
-4053 SKAEGEGSA
+4053 
-4062 MSCRDGGDHACP
+4062 
-4074 ERKATDL
+4074 
-4081 PAQVSTGNELEGMA
+4081 
-4095 ASGQEDAKAP
+4095 
-4105 DVTTLKALGLPQPH
+4105 
-4119 FHSLILDLGALSF
+4119 
-4132 VDTVCLKSL
+4132 
-4141 KNIFRDFREIEVEVY
+4141 
-4156 MAACHTPV
+4156 
-4164 VAQLEAGHFF
+4164 
-4174 DASITKQHL
+4174 
-4183 FASVHDA
+4183 
-4190 VLFALQHPRSSP
+4190 
-4202 ASPVLMTKL
+4202 

>member
-1 MATTASE
+1 
-8 ARFAMRNGL
+8 
-17 YHRIWGFGAEV
+17 
-28 ERTIAEAGS
+28 
-37 HVGAAGGGSRVG
+37 
-49 DAVVG
+49 
-54 TAKAGAARQRGSG
+54 
-67 CGVDG
+67 
-72 AQRAKAVRSDRPRG
+72 
-86 GEPGRRQG
+86 
-94 PGRGP
+94 
-99 ERRGG
+99 
-104 PKARTGARG
+104 
-113 GGGRVGRRGVM
+113 M

-129 WWGLR
+129 WRDLG
-134 GPTTPLL
+134 GPPTPLL
-141 LLLLLLSLF
+141 PLLLLLSLF
-150 PLSREELGVDGG
+150 PLNRGELGDGGG
-162 QGWDPGVAAATG
+162 QGWGPGAAAATG
-174 PGARTGGGA
+174 PWARSGGGA

-190 PGVQEDEEPG
+190 PKVREDEELG
-200 LGVREPV
+200 LEARGPV
-207 FLGLRGGRQSAQ
+207 FVGLRGGRPNLR
-219 SGRGLPEQ
+219 SGRGLLER
-227 PDAGLGAKYG
+227 PDAVLEAEHKA
-237 VQALDRRGQG
+237 QALDGRGRE
-247 TGQGPGALLC
+247 TGQAPESLLC
-257 WRPEVSS
+257 WRPEVSCS
-264 CGRTGPLR
+264 GKRGPVQGDGL
-272 KDSQSPEALPPGVP
+272 SPEPLSPGVLGP
-286 SLRNSS
+286 RDSS
-292 PFPLDLLVRPRGYK
+292 PLPLDLLTRAPGPRP
-306 PVFSQRNPGRGTPK
+306 VSFQRNSGRGARK
-320 KVGTT
+320 RVGTAH
-325 RCCGELWAP
+325 CCGELGAP
-334 RRRGQSE
+334 GLRDQSESAATFRAE
-341 RTATSRAARTAPQ
+341 RTASR
-354 PDCPPRAIGC
+354 PDCPTQATGS
-364 GPGLDSAPLI
+364 GLGLDSAPRTIRTAPAPGSAPL
-374 ERTAPESVSAL
+374 ESRTAPEFL
-385 RESRT
+385 
-390 ALEPTPERMRSR
+390 PQRMRPRS
-402 GLFRRRFLPQRP
+402 LLRRRFLPQRP
-414 GPRPPGIRAQSGIW
+414 GPRPPGVEARPGAW
-428 RIPTASRIRPRRA
+428 RILPASRARPRRA

-455 LVPENEAAGTAVLR
+455 LVPENQAAGTAVLR

-494 SLELFSIDPLSGLI
+494 SLELFSIDPHSGLI
-508 RTEAA
+508 RTAAA

-539 TMVAVTVTDRNDH
+539 TMVAVTVADRNDH

-611 DPRSGLISTSGRVDR
+611 DPRSGLISTSGSVDR

-714 HFAIDSL
+714 HFAIDGL

-800 ADHGENARL
+800 ADHGENSRL
-809 EYSLTGVAPDMPFVI
+809 EYSLSGMAPDTPFVI

-844 YFFGVEARDHGTPPL
+844 YFFGVEARDHGSPSL

-892 AVGTTVV
+892 AVGTSVV

-1021 DNLPQFRIDADS
+1021 DNLPQFRIDEDS

-1079 NAPQFVASHYTGL
+1079 NAPQFVASHYPGL

-1151 AVPVYELTAYAV
+1151 AIPVYELTAYAV

-1196 VRVKENSIVG
+1196 VRVKENSVVG

-1253 DYEARQEYVIVV
+1253 DYEARQEYMIVV

-1304 NRSDTFPSGVIGR
+1304 NHSDTFPSGIIGR

-1459 GAGAGAAGPWFSS
+1459 GVGAGAAGPWFSS

-1481 RRSALAARSLLDVL
+1481 RRAALAARSLLDVL

-1608 NGGTCADGPDGG
+1608 NGGTCADAPDGG

-1660 TLSLSFATVQASGL
+1660 TLSLSFATVQPSGL

-1702 TGESNTVVSPTVPGG
+1702 TGESSTVVSPTIPGG

-1767 AEIGNYSC
+1767 ADIGNYSC
-1775 AAAGMQTSSKKSL
+1775 AAAGVQTSSKKSL

-1798 VPNLPENFPVSHKE
+1798 VPNLPENFPVSHKD
-1812 FIGCMRDL
+1812 FVGCMRNL
-1820 YIDGRRMDMAAFVA
+1820 HIDGRQVDMAAFVA
-1834 NNGTMAGCQ
+1834 NNGTTAGCQ
-1843 AKLHF
+1843 AKLQF
-1848 CDSGPCKNSGFCS
+1848 CNSNPCKNGGLCS
-1861 ERWGGFSCD
+1861 ERWGGYICD

-1883 MAHPHHFRGNGT
+1883 MTHPYHFRGNGT
-1895 LSWDFGND
+1895 LSWDFGDDGND
-1903 MTVSVPWYLGLAFR
+1903 MAVSVPWYLGLAFR

-1925 MQVQAGPHST
+1925 MQVEAGPHST

-1945 SVTVTRGSGRAAHL
+1945 SVTVTRGLGRSAHL

-1988 HVLMVSLDYSLFQ
+1988 HVLMVSLDFSLFQ

-2021 GLPPSSEEE
+2021 GLPPSGEEE

-2035 VGCIQGVWLGPTPSG
+2035 VGCIQGVWLGSTPSG
-2050 SPALLPPSHRVNVE
+2050 SPALLAPSHRVNVE
-2064 PGCIVTNACASG
+2064 PGCVVTNACASG

-2177 TNGQCHCKEF
+2177 TDGQCHCKEF

-2248 YDACPKSLRSGVW
+2248 YDACPKSLRAGVW
-2261 WPQTKFGMMASVPC
+2261 WPQTKFGALATVPC
-2275 PRGALGAAVRLCDE
+2275 PRGALGLRGAGAAVRLCDE

-2303 PAFRELNLLLDGLE
+2303 PAFRELSLLLDGLE
-2317 LNKTALDTVEAK
+2317 LNKTALDTMEAK

-2416 LVQHLEEYAATLARN
+2416 LVRHLEEYAATLARN

-2460 RGTRRYPRYHSN
+2460 RGARRYPRYHSN

-2481 PHTHVLLPPQSP
+2481 PHTHVLLPSQSP
-2493 RPSPPEVLS
+2493 RPFPPGVLP
-2502 TSSSS
+2502 SSSNS
-2507 MENYTSSSVGPPPVP
+2507 TENATASSVAPPLAPL
-2522 PEPEPEPGI
+2522 EPEPEPGI

-2540 TLGGLLPAQFQAERR
+2540 TLGGLLPAQFHAERR

-2580 LRGVLESP
+2580 LKGLLESP

-2608 WDPPGPADQHGMWT
+2608 WDPPGPAEQRGMWT

-2671 VMAVSVAALLLTVAV
+2671 VMAVSVAALLLTATI
-2686 LLSLRSLKSNMRAI
+2686 LLSLRSLKSNVRGI

-2707 LGVAELLFLL
+2707 LGIAELLFLL
-2717 GIHRTHNQ
+2717 GIHRTHSQ

-2803 VHEPLMWSF
+2803 VHEPLVWSF
-2812 AGPVIL
+2812 AGPVIV
-2818 VIVMNGTM
+2818 VIMMNGTM
-2826 LLLTARTSCS
+2826 LLLAARTSCS
-2836 TGQREAKKTSVLRSL
+2836 TGQREAKKTSVLRTL
-2851 RSCFLLLLLVS
+2851 RSSFLLLLLVS

-2873 HSVLAF
+2873 HSILAF
-2879 HYLHAALCGLQGLAV
+2879 HYLHAGLCGLQGLVV

-2911 ACLAR
+2911 ACLGR
-2916 KAAPEEARPAPGTGH
+2916 KAAPEEARPAPGTGP
-2931 GAYNNTALFE
+2931 GTYNNTALFE

-2973 GRGYLR
+2973 GRSYLR

-2993 DHSLQAHAG
+2993 DHSLQAHTG

-3013 DAGGAADSDSDSDL
+3013 DAGVDSDSDSDL

-3087 EATPCALQTWGSER
+3087 EAAPCALQTWGSER
-3101 RLGLDTSKDAAN
+3101 RLGLDSSKDAAN

-3123 GDETSLGRAQRQRKG
+3123 GDETSLGPAQRQRKG

-3143 LQYPLVPQTRGAP
+3143 LQYPLVPQTRGIP

-3181 GGATG
+3181 GGGTG

-3218 APMLHPLSRPG
+3218 APTLHPLSRPG

-3264 GRFGSRDALDLRA
+3264 GRFGSRDALDLGA
-3277 PCEWL
+3277 PREWL
-3282 STLPLPH
+3282 NTLPPPRG
-3289 SARNLDPQPPPL
+3289 ALDTDLQPPPL

-3321 SLSRRSNSGEQLDR
+3321 SLSRKSNSREQVDQ

-3342 REGLGPPP
+3342 REALGPPP
-3350 QLLRVRE
+3350 QLLRARE

-3396 PSGPHITATPSA
+3396 PSGPHTTATPSA

-3431 DSDQRDTEALLPVT
+3431 DS
-3445 QAMELRKRN
+3445 
-3454 YYVERPLL
+3454 
-3462 NQEQLEELGCLTSA
+3462 
-3476 TETHQ
+3476 
-3481 WRTWFQC
+3481 
-3488 SYTRARALLLQHLPV
+3488 
-3503 LAWLPRYPVRD
+3503 
-3514 WLLGDLLAGLSV
+3514 
-3526 AIMQL
+3526 
-3531 PQGLAYAL
+3531 
-3539 LAGLP
+3539 
-3544 PVFGLYSSFYPV
+3544 
-3556 FIYFLFGTSRHISV
+3556 
-3570 GTFAVMSVMVGSVT
+3570 
-3584 ESLAPDEDFLQA
+3584 
-3596 ENATVDEEARDAARV
+3596 
-3611 QLAATLSVLV
+3611 
-3621 GLFQVGL
+3621 
-3628 GLVHFGF
+3628 
-3635 VVTYLSE
+3635 
-3642 PLVRGYTTA
+3642 
-3651 ASIQVFVSQ
+3651 
-3660 LKYVFGL
+3660 
-3667 QLSSRSGPLSLIYTV
+3667 
-3682 LEVCWKLPQSVVGTV
+3682 
-3697 VTALVA
+3697 
-3703 GVVLVLV
+3703 
-3710 KLLNDKLQRHLPLPL
+3710 
-3725 PGELL
+3725 
-3730 TLIGATG
+3730 
-3737 ISYGVGLK
+3737 
-3745 RRFGVD
+3745 
-3751 VVGNIP
+3751 
-3757 AGLVPPVAPN
+3757 
-3767 PQLFASLVGYAFTI
+3767 
-3781 AVVGF
+3781 
-3786 AIAISL
+3786 
-3792 GKIFALRHGY
+3792 
-3802 RVDSNQELVA
+3802 
-3812 LGLSNLV
+3812 
-3819 GGIFR
+3819 
-3824 CFPVSC
+3824 
-3830 SMSRSLVQESTG
+3830 
-3842 GNTQVAGAVS
+3842 
-3852 SLFILIIIVK
+3852 
-3862 LGELFQDL
+3862 
-3870 PKAVLAAV
+3870 
-3878 IIVNLKGMLKQFTD
+3878 
-3892 ICSLWKAN
+3892 
-3900 RVDLLIWLVTFVA
+3900 
-3913 TILLNLD
+3913 
-3920 LGLAVAVVFSL
+3920 
-3931 LLVVFRTQLPRY
+3931 
-3943 SILGQVPDTDIYRDV
+3943 
-3958 AEYSEAREVPG
+3958 
-3969 VKIFRSSATMYFA
+3969 
-3982 NAELYSDALK
+3982 
-3992 QRCGVDVDHLISRKK
+3992 
-4007 KLVKKQEQKL
+4007 
-4017 KRLKKLQKQTAASKD
+4017 
-4032 TSVSIEVN
+4032 
-4040 SSTRDMESNNMED
+4040 
-4053 SKAEGEGSA
+4053 
-4062 MSCRDGGDHACP
+4062 
-4074 ERKATDL
+4074 
-4081 PAQVSTGNELEGMA
+4081 
-4095 ASGQEDAKAP
+4095 
-4105 DVTTLKALGLPQPH
+4105 
-4119 FHSLILDLGALSF
+4119 
-4132 VDTVCLKSL
+4132 
-4141 KNIFRDFREIEVEVY
+4141 EI
-4156 MAACHTPV
+4156 
-4164 VAQLEAGHFF
+4164 
-4174 DASITKQHL
+4174 
-4183 FASVHDA
+4183 
-4190 VLFALQHPRSSP
+4190 PRSEGHS
-4202 ASPVLMTKL
+4202 

>member
-1 MATTASE
+1 
-8 ARFAMRNGL
+8 
-17 YHRIWGFGAEV
+17 
-28 ERTIAEAGS
+28 
-37 HVGAAGGGSRVG
+37 
-49 DAVVG
+49 
-54 TAKAGAARQRGSG
+54 
-67 CGVDG
+67 
-72 AQRAKAVRSDRPRG
+72 
-86 GEPGRRQG
+86 
-94 PGRGP
+94 
-99 ERRGG
+99 
-104 PKARTGARG
+104 
-113 GGGRVGRRGVM
+113 M
-124 ARRPP
+124 ARRPL

-134 GPTTPLL
+134 GPSTPT

-150 PLSREELGVDGG
+150 PFSREELGGG
-162 QGWDPGVAAATG
+162 GDQGWDPGVATATG
-174 PGARTGGGA
+174 PRTQIGRGAA
-183 LALCPET
+183 ALCPEP
-190 PGVQEDEEPG
+190 PGVWEDGESG

-207 FLGLRGGRQSAQ
+207 FMRLRVGRQSARN
-219 SGRGLPEQ
+219 GRGTPEQ
-227 PDAGLGAKYG
+227 PNAELV
-237 VQALDRRGQG
+237 VQALGSREQEAA
-247 TGQGPGALLC
+247 QGPGYLLC
-257 WRPEVSS
+257 WHPEISS

-272 KDSQSPEALPPGVP
+272 RGSLPLEALSPGDPVLGNISPQP
-286 SLRNSS
+286 S
-292 PFPLDLLVRPRGYK
+292 DLLAQPDGSRP
-306 PVFSQRNPGRGTPK
+306 VSFQRNARRGVRKRVETS
-320 KVGTT
+320 
-325 RCCGELWAP
+325 RCCGKLWAP
-334 RRRGQSE
+334 RRKGQGE
-341 RTATSRAARTAPQ
+341 RSATFRTEREPLRRDCLPGSLGADQGENSAPRAVRTAPT
-354 PDCPPRAIGC
+354 PA
-364 GPGLDSAPLI
+364 SAPRQP
-374 ERTAPESVSAL
+374 RTAPEPA
-385 RESRT
+385 
-390 ALEPTPERMRSR
+390 PERMRSR
-402 GLFRRRFLPQRP
+402 GLFRRRFLFQRP
-414 GPRPPGIRAQSGIW
+414 GPRPPGFQTALEAKGIL
-428 RIPTASRIRPRRA
+428 SKNQGRPRRA
-441 ANRHPQFPQYNYQA
+441 ANRHPQFPQYNYQT

-469 VVAQDPDAGEA
+469 VVAQDPDPGEA

-494 SLELFSIDPLSGLI
+494 SLELFSIDPQSGLI
-508 RTEAA
+508 RTAAA

-539 TMVAVTVTDRNDH
+539 TMVAVTVADRNDH

-596 GPPAARAAAAAAFEI
+596 GSPAARTEAAAAFEI

-687 LRVTATDRDKDA
+687 LRVTATDQDKDA

-800 ADHGENARL
+800 ADHGENSRL
-809 EYSLTGVAPDMPFVI
+809 EYSLTGVAPDTPFVI

-844 YFFGVEARDHGTPPL
+844 YFFGVEARDHGSPPL

-892 AVGTTVV
+892 AVGTSVV

-989 VNEDRP
+989 MNEDRP

-1196 VRVKENSIVG
+1196 VKVKENSIVG

-1304 NRSDTFPSGVIGR
+1304 NRSDTFPSGIIGR

-1426 ATPAEDVFIFNIQND
+1426 ATPTEDVFIFNIQND

-1481 RRSALAARSLLDVL
+1481 RRAALAARSLLDVL

-1608 NGGTCADGPDGG
+1608 NGGTCTNAPNGG

-1660 TLSLSFATVQASGL
+1660 TLSLSFATVQPSGL

-1758 DVAVALQFG
+1758 NVAVALQFG

-1775 AAAGMQTSSKKSL
+1775 AAAGVQTSSKKSL

-1798 VPNLPENFPVSHKE
+1798 VPNLPENFPVSHKD

-1820 YIDGRRMDMAAFVA
+1820 HIDGRRMDMAAFVA

-1848 CDSGPCKNSGFCS
+1848 CASGPCKNSGSCS

-1883 MAHPHHFRGNGT
+1883 MAHPYHFYGNGS

-1917 TRATQGVL
+1917 TRATKGVL
-1925 MQVQAGPHST
+1925 IQVQLGPHSV
-1935 LLCQLDRGLL
+1935 LLC
-1945 SVTVTRGSGRAAHL
+1945 
-1959 LLDQVTV
+1959 
-1966 SDGRWHDLRL
+1966 
-1976 ELQEEP
+1976 
-1982 GGRRGH
+1982 
-1988 HVLMVSLDYSLFQ
+1988 Q
-2001 DTMAVGSE
+2001 DTMAVGGE
-2009 LQGLKV
+2009 LQSLKV
-2015 KRLHVG
+2015 KQLHVG
-2021 GLPPSSEEE
+2021 GLPPRSKEEG
-2030 VPQGL
+2030 PQGL
-2035 VGCIQGVWLGPTPSG
+2035 VGCIQGIWIGFTPFG
-2050 SPALLPPSHRVNVE
+2050 SSALPPPSHRVNVE
-2064 PGCIVTNACASG
+2064 PGCVVSNACASG
-2076 PCPPHADCRDL
+2076 PCPPHADCKDL

-2119 RHLPGAPHGYTCDCA
+2119 RHLQGAPHGYTCDCA
-2134 GGYFGHHCEHRMD
+2134 NGYFGQHCEHRMD

-2160 GPCNCDVH
+2160 GPCNCNVH

-2261 WPQTKFGMMASVPC
+2261 WPQTKFGVLATVPC
-2275 PRGALGAAVRLCDE
+2275 PRGALGLRGTGAAVRMCDE

-2303 PAFRELNLLLDGLE
+2303 PAFRELSLLLDGLE
-2317 LNKTALDTVEAK
+2317 LNKTVLDTVEAK
-2329 KLAQRLREVTGHTD
+2329 KLAQRLREVTGQTD

-2355 LLAHLLAF
+2355 LLAYLLAF

-2445 NIMLSIDRMEHPSPT
+2445 NIMLSIDRMEHPSSAP
-2460 RGTRRYPRYHSN
+2460 GARRYPRYHSN

-2481 PHTHVLLPPQSP
+2481 PHTHVLLPSQSP
-2493 RPSPPEVLS
+2493 QPSPSEVLP
-2502 TSSSS
+2502 TSSNT
-2507 MENYTSSSVGPPPVP
+2507 ENTTASSVVSPPTPL
-2522 PEPEPEPGI
+2522 EPEPEPGL

-2580 LRGVLESP
+2580 LRGVLVSP
-2588 ISLEFRLLQTANRSK
+2588 INLEFRLLQTANRSK

-2671 VMAVSVAALLLTVAV
+2671 VLAVSVAALVLTAAV
-2686 LLSLRSLKSNMRAI
+2686 LLSLRSLKSNVRGI

-2725 LVCTAVAILLHYF
+2725 LLCTAVAILLHYF

-2803 VHEPLMWSF
+2803 IHEPLIWSF
-2812 AGPVIL
+2812 AGPIIL

-2826 LLLTARTSCS
+2826 FLLAARTSCS
-2836 TGQREAKKTSVLRSL
+2836 TGQREAKKTSVLRTL
-2851 RSCFLLLLLVS
+2851 RSSFLLLLLVS

-2879 HYLHAALCGLQGLAV
+2879 HYLHVGLCGLQGLAV
-2894 LLLFCVL
+2894 PLLFCVL

-2911 ACLAR
+2911 ACLGK
-2916 KAAPEEARPAPGTGH
+2916 KAAPEETRPAPGTGS

-2960 ARSGRTQDQDSQR
+2960 ARSGRAQDQDSQR
-2973 GRGYLR
+2973 GRSYLR
-2979 DNVLVRHGSAADHT
+2979 DNVLVRHGSTADHT
-2993 DHSLQAHAG
+2993 EHSLQAHAG

-3013 DAGGAADSDSDSDL
+3013 DAGADSDSDSDL

-3061 SERLLT
+3061 SERLLA
-3067 HPKDV
+3067 HPKDM
-3072 DGNDLLSYWPALGEC
+3072 DGNDLLAYWPALGEC
-3087 EATPCALQTWGSER
+3087 EAAPCALQAWGSER
-3101 RLGLDTSKDAAN
+3101 RLGLDTNKDAAN

-3143 LQYPLVPQTRGAP
+3143 LQYPLVPQTRGTP

-3181 GGATG
+3181 GGGTG

-3208 LSRERLEEAP
+3208 LSRERLEEVPVP
-3218 APMLHPLSRPG
+3218 APVLHPLSRPG
-3229 SQERLDAAPGR
+3229 SQEHLDATPVR

-3249 LPRRQPPRDYPGARA
+3249 LPRRQPPRDYPGTMA
-3264 GRFGSRDALDLRA
+3264 GRFGSRDALDLGA
-3277 PCEWL
+3277 PREWL
-3282 STLPLPH
+3282 STLPPPR
-3289 SARNLDPQPPPL
+3289 RNRDLDPQHPPL

-3321 SLSRRSNSGEQLDR
+3321 SLSRISNSRERLDQ

-3342 REGLGPPP
+3342 REALGPAP
-3350 QLLRVRE
+3350 QLLRARE

-3384 SALSSSVQSSST
+3384 SALSSVQSSST
-3396 PSGPHITATPSA
+3396 PSGPHTTATPSA

-3431 DSDQRDTEALLPVT
+3431 DS
-3445 QAMELRKRN
+3445 
-3454 YYVERPLL
+3454 
-3462 NQEQLEELGCLTSA
+3462 
-3476 TETHQ
+3476 
-3481 WRTWFQC
+3481 
-3488 SYTRARALLLQHLPV
+3488 
-3503 LAWLPRYPVRD
+3503 
-3514 WLLGDLLAGLSV
+3514 
-3526 AIMQL
+3526 
-3531 PQGLAYAL
+3531 
-3539 LAGLP
+3539 
-3544 PVFGLYSSFYPV
+3544 
-3556 FIYFLFGTSRHISV
+3556 
-3570 GTFAVMSVMVGSVT
+3570 
-3584 ESLAPDEDFLQA
+3584 
-3596 ENATVDEEARDAARV
+3596 
-3611 QLAATLSVLV
+3611 
-3621 GLFQVGL
+3621 
-3628 GLVHFGF
+3628 
-3635 VVTYLSE
+3635 
-3642 PLVRGYTTA
+3642 
-3651 ASIQVFVSQ
+3651 
-3660 LKYVFGL
+3660 
-3667 QLSSRSGPLSLIYTV
+3667 
-3682 LEVCWKLPQSVVGTV
+3682 
-3697 VTALVA
+3697 
-3703 GVVLVLV
+3703 
-3710 KLLNDKLQRHLPLPL
+3710 
-3725 PGELL
+3725 
-3730 TLIGATG
+3730 
-3737 ISYGVGLK
+3737 
-3745 RRFGVD
+3745 
-3751 VVGNIP
+3751 
-3757 AGLVPPVAPN
+3757 
-3767 PQLFASLVGYAFTI
+3767 
-3781 AVVGF
+3781 
-3786 AIAISL
+3786 
-3792 GKIFALRHGY
+3792 
-3802 RVDSNQELVA
+3802 
-3812 LGLSNLV
+3812 
-3819 GGIFR
+3819 
-3824 CFPVSC
+3824 
-3830 SMSRSLVQESTG
+3830 
-3842 GNTQVAGAVS
+3842 
-3852 SLFILIIIVK
+3852 
-3862 LGELFQDL
+3862 
-3870 PKAVLAAV
+3870 
-3878 IIVNLKGMLKQFTD
+3878 
-3892 ICSLWKAN
+3892 
-3900 RVDLLIWLVTFVA
+3900 
-3913 TILLNLD
+3913 
-3920 LGLAVAVVFSL
+3920 
-3931 LLVVFRTQLPRY
+3931 
-3943 SILGQVPDTDIYRDV
+3943 
-3958 AEYSEAREVPG
+3958 EVP
-3969 VKIFRSSATMYFA
+3969 RS
-3982 NAELYSDALK
+3982 
-3992 QRCGVDVDHLISRKK
+3992 
-4007 KLVKKQEQKL
+4007 
-4017 KRLKKLQKQTAASKD
+4017 
-4032 TSVSIEVN
+4032 
-4040 SSTRDMESNNMED
+4040 
-4053 SKAEGEGSA
+4053 EG
-4062 MSCRDGGDHACP
+4062 
-4074 ERKATDL
+4074 
-4081 PAQVSTGNELEGMA
+4081 
-4095 ASGQEDAKAP
+4095 
-4105 DVTTLKALGLPQPH
+4105 
-4119 FHSLILDLGALSF
+4119 HS
-4132 VDTVCLKSL
+4132 
-4141 KNIFRDFREIEVEVY
+4141 
-4156 MAACHTPV
+4156 
-4164 VAQLEAGHFF
+4164 
-4174 DASITKQHL
+4174 
-4183 FASVHDA
+4183 
-4190 VLFALQHPRSSP
+4190 
-4202 ASPVLMTKL
+4202 

>member
-1 MATTASE
+1 MATTAS
-8 ARFAMRNGL
+8 AVRFAMRNGL

-54 TAKAGAARQRGSG
+54 AAKAGAARQRGSG

-86 GEPGRRQG
+86 GGPGRRQG

-134 GPTTPLL
+134 GPTTPL

-390 ALEPTPERMRSR
+390 APEPTPERMRSR

-414 GPRPPGIRAQSGIW
+414 GPRPPGIRAQSGTW

-1660 TLSLSFATVQASGL
+1660 TLSLSFATVQPSGL

-1917 TRATQGVL
+1917 TRETQGVL

-1945 SVTVTRGSGRAAHL
+1945 SVTVTRGLGRAAHL

-2507 MENYTSSSVGPPPVP
+2507 TENYTSSSVGPPLAP

-2671 VMAVSVAALLLTVAV
+2671 VMAVSVAALLLTAAV

-3181 GGATG
+3181 GGPTG

-3384 SALSSSVQSSST
+3384 SALSSVQSSST
-3396 PSGPHITATPSA
+3396 PSGPHTTATPSA

-3611 QLAATLSVLV
+3611 QLTATLSVLV

-3745 RRFGVD
+3745 HRFGVD

-3757 AGLVPPVAPN
+3757 AGLVPPVAPS

-3819 GGIFR
+3819 GGFFR

-3943 SILGQVPDTDIYRDV
+3943 SVLGQVPDTDIYRDV

-4017 KRLKKLQKQTAASKD
+4017 KRLKKLQKQAGASL
-4032 TSVSIEVN
+4032 SQVCLV
-4040 SSTRDMESNNMED
+4040 
-4053 SKAEGEGSA
+4053 
-4062 MSCRDGGDHACP
+4062 CQ
-4074 ERKATDL
+4074 
-4081 PAQVSTGNELEGMA
+4081 QVSTGNELEDMA
-4095 ASGQEDAKAP
+4095 ASGQEGAKAP

-4119 FHSLILDLGALSF
+4119 FHSLVLDLGALSF

>member
-1 MATTASE
+1 
-8 ARFAMRNGL
+8 
-17 YHRIWGFGAEV
+17 
-28 ERTIAEAGS
+28 
-37 HVGAAGGGSRVG
+37 
-49 DAVVG
+49 
-54 TAKAGAARQRGSG
+54 
-67 CGVDG
+67 
-72 AQRAKAVRSDRPRG
+72 
-86 GEPGRRQG
+86 
-94 PGRGP
+94 
-99 ERRGG
+99 
-104 PKARTGARG
+104 
-113 GGGRVGRRGVM
+113 M
-124 ARRPP
+124 ARRPL
-129 WWGLR
+129 WWGLW
-134 GPTTPLL
+134 GPSTPI

-150 PLSREELGVDGG
+150 PFSREELGGG
-162 QGWDPGVAAATG
+162 GDQGWNSGVAAATG
-174 PGARTGGGA
+174 SRAQIGGGA
-183 LALCPET
+183 VALCPES
-190 PGVQEDEEPG
+190 PGAWEDGEPG

-207 FLGLRGGRQSAQ
+207 FMRLRVGRQSARN
-219 SGRGLPEQ
+219 GRGLAEQ
-227 PDAGLGAKYG
+227 PNTEVV
-237 VQALDRRGQG
+237 VQALGSREQE
-247 TGQGPGALLC
+247 TGQGPGYLLC
-257 WRPEVSS
+257 WHPEISS

-272 KDSQSPEALPPGVP
+272 RGSLPPETLSPEDSDLG
-286 SLRNSS
+286 NSS
-292 PFPLDLLVRPRGYK
+292 PHPLDLLAQPDGSK
-306 PVFSQRNPGRGTPK
+306 PVSFQRNARRGIRK
-320 KVGTT
+320 RVEAL

-334 RRRGQSE
+334 GRKGQSE
-341 RTATSRAARTAPQ
+341 RAATSRTERGPPRRDCLPGSVGSGLGEDSAPRVVRTAPTL
-354 PDCPPRAIGC
+354 G
-364 GPGLDSAPLI
+364 SAP
-374 ERTAPESVSAL
+374 

-390 ALEPTPERMRSR
+390 APERMRSR
-402 GLFRRRFLPQRP
+402 GLLSRRFLPQHP
-414 GPRPPGIRAQSGIW
+414 GPRPPGLPTGREAR
-428 RIPTASRIRPRRA
+428 RILSTNQARPRRA
-441 ANRHPQFPQYNYQA
+441 ANRHPQFPQYNYQT

-494 SLELFSIDPLSGLI
+494 SLELFSIDPQSGLI
-508 RTEAA
+508 RTAAA

-539 TMVAVTVTDRNDH
+539 TMVAVTVADRNDH

-596 GPPAARAAAAAAFEI
+596 GTPAARTAAAAFEI

-626 EHMESYEL
+626 EYMESYEL

-687 LRVTATDRDKDA
+687 LRVTATDQDKDA

-809 EYSLTGVAPDMPFVI
+809 EYSLTGVAPDTPFVI

-844 YFFGVEARDHGTPPL
+844 YFFGVEARDHGSPPL

-892 AVGTTVV
+892 AVGTSVV
-899 SVTAVDRDANSAISY
+899 TVTAVDRDANSAISY

-957 DRALHDHCYVHI
+957 DRALHDLCYVHI

-989 VNEDRP
+989 MNEDRP

-1021 DNLPQFRIDADS
+1021 DNLPQFRIDADT

-1211 ITAVDPD
+1211 ITAMDPD

-1304 NRSDTFPSGVIGR
+1304 NRSDTFPSGIIGR

-1426 ATPAEDVFIFNIQND
+1426 ATPTEDVFIFNIQND

-1459 GAGAGAAGPWFSS
+1459 GAGASTAAPWFSS

-1481 RRSALAARSLLDVL
+1481 RRAALAARSLLDVL

-1522 APFLASASTLF
+1522 APFLSSASTLF

-1608 NGGTCADGPDGG
+1608 NGGTCTDTPSGG

-1660 TLSLSFATVQASGL
+1660 TLSLSFATVQSCGL

-1758 DVAVALQFG
+1758 NMAVALQFG

-1775 AAAGMQTSSKKSL
+1775 AAAGVQTSSKKSL

-1798 VPNLPENFPVSHKE
+1798 VPNLPENFPVSHKD
-1812 FIGCMRDL
+1812 FTGCMRDL
-1820 YIDGRRMDMAAFVA
+1820 HIDGRRVDMAAFVA
-1834 NNGTMAGCQ
+1834 NNGTVAGCQ
-1843 AKLHF
+1843 ARLHF
-1848 CDSGPCKNSGFCS
+1848 CDSGPCKNSGICS

-1883 MAHPHHFRGNGT
+1883 MAHPYHFHGNGT
-1895 LSWDFGND
+1895 LSWNFGDD
-1903 MTVSVPWYLGLAFR
+1903 MVVSVPWYLGLAFR
-1917 TRATQGVL
+1917 TRGTEGVL
-1925 MQVQAGPHST
+1925 MQVQFGPHSI
-1935 LLCQLDRGLL
+1935 LLCQLDRGFL
-1945 SVTVTRGSGRAAHL
+1945 SVTLTRGSGHAAHL

-1988 HVLMVSLDYSLFQ
+1988 HVFMVSLDFSLFQ
-2001 DTMAVGSE
+2001 DTMAVGNE
-2009 LQGLKV
+2009 LHGLKV
-2015 KRLHVG
+2015 KQLHVG
-2021 GLPPSSEEE
+2021 GLPYSSKEE
-2030 VPQGL
+2030 VPRGL
-2035 VGCIQGVWLGPTPSG
+2035 VGCVQGVWLGSTPLG
-2050 SPALLPPSHRVNVE
+2050 SPALLSPSHQLNVE
-2064 PGCIVTNACASG
+2064 PGCVVTNACASG
-2076 PCPPHADCRDL
+2076 PCPPHADCKDL

-2119 RHLPGAPHGYTCDCA
+2119 RHLPGAPYGYTCDCA

-2187 HYRPRGSDSCLPCDC
+2187 HYRPQGSDSCLPCDC

-2261 WPQTKFGMMASVPC
+2261 WPQTKFGVLATVPC
-2275 PRGALGAAVRLCDE
+2275 PRGALGLRGAGAAVRLCDE

-2303 PAFRELNLLLDGLE
+2303 PAFRELSLLLDGLE

-2329 KLAQRLREVTGHTD
+2329 KLAQRLREVTGQTD

-2355 LLAHLLAF
+2355 LLAYLLAF

-2416 LVQHLEEYAATLARN
+2416 LVRHLEEYAATLARN

-2445 NIMLSIDRMEHPSPT
+2445 NIMLSIDRMEHPGST
-2460 RGTRRYPRYHSN
+2460 RGARRYPRYHSN

-2481 PHTHVLLPPQSP
+2481 PHTHVLLPSQSP
-2493 RPSPPEVLS
+2493 QPSPSEVLP
-2502 TSSSS
+2502 TSSNT
-2507 MENYTSSSVGPPPVP
+2507 ENSTASSVVPPPTAM
-2522 PEPEPEPGI
+2522 EPEPEPRI

-2580 LRGVLESP
+2580 LRGILESP
-2588 ISLEFRLLQTANRSK
+2588 INLEFRLLQTANRSK

-2671 VMAVSVAALLLTVAV
+2671 VIAVSVAALVLTAAV
-2686 LLSLRSLKSNMRAI
+2686 LLSLRSLKSNVRGI

-2725 LVCTAVAILLHYF
+2725 LLCTAVAILLHYF

-2803 VHEPLMWSF
+2803 IHEPLIWSF
-2812 AGPVIL
+2812 AGPIVL

-2826 LLLTARTSCS
+2826 FLLTARTSCS
-2836 TGQREAKKTSVLRSL
+2836 VGQREAKKTSVLTL
-2851 RSCFLLLLLVS
+2851 RSSFLLLLLVS

-2873 HSVLAF
+2873 HSILAF
-2879 HYLHAALCGLQGLAV
+2879 HYLHAGLCGLQGLAV

-2911 ACLAR
+2911 VCLG
-2916 KAAPEEARPAPGTGH
+2916 KKPAPEEIRPAPGTGS

-2973 GRGYLR
+2973 GRSYLR
-2979 DNVLVRHGSAADHT
+2979 DNVLVRHGSTADHT

-3013 DAGGAADSDSDSDL
+3013 DAGADSDSDSDL

-3061 SERLLT
+3061 SERLLA

-3087 EATPCALQTWGSER
+3087 EAAPCALQAWGSER
-3101 RLGLDTSKDAAN
+3101 RLGLDTNKDATN

-3123 GDETSLGRAQRQRKG
+3123 GDETSLGRAQHQRKG

-3143 LQYPLVPQTRGAP
+3143 LQYPLVPQTRGTP

-3181 GGATG
+3181 GTGTG

-3208 LSRERLEEAP
+3208 LSRERLEEVPAP
-3218 APMLHPLSRPG
+3218 ALHPLSRPG
-3229 SQERLDAAPGR
+3229 SQEHLDVAPIRLK
-3240 LEPRDRGST
+3240 PRDRGST
-3249 LPRRQPPRDYPGARA
+3249 LPRRQPPREYPGAMA
-3264 GRFGSRDALDLRA
+3264 GRFGSRDALDLGA
-3277 PCEWL
+3277 PREWL
-3282 STLPLPH
+3282 STLPPPR
-3289 SARNLDPQPPPL
+3289 RNRDLDPQHPPL
-3301 PLSPQRQ
+3301 PLSPQLQ

-3321 SLSRRSNSGEQLDR
+3321 SLSRSSNSREQLDQ

-3342 REGLGPPP
+3342 REALGPTP
-3350 QLLRVRE
+3350 QLLRARE

-3384 SALSSSVQSSST
+3384 SALSSVQSSST
-3396 PSGPHITATPSA
+3396 PSGPHTTATPSA

-3431 DSDQRDTEALLPVT
+3431 DS
-3445 QAMELRKRN
+3445 
-3454 YYVERPLL
+3454 
-3462 NQEQLEELGCLTSA
+3462 
-3476 TETHQ
+3476 
-3481 WRTWFQC
+3481 
-3488 SYTRARALLLQHLPV
+3488 
-3503 LAWLPRYPVRD
+3503 
-3514 WLLGDLLAGLSV
+3514 
-3526 AIMQL
+3526 
-3531 PQGLAYAL
+3531 
-3539 LAGLP
+3539 
-3544 PVFGLYSSFYPV
+3544 
-3556 FIYFLFGTSRHISV
+3556 
-3570 GTFAVMSVMVGSVT
+3570 
-3584 ESLAPDEDFLQA
+3584 
-3596 ENATVDEEARDAARV
+3596 
-3611 QLAATLSVLV
+3611 
-3621 GLFQVGL
+3621 
-3628 GLVHFGF
+3628 
-3635 VVTYLSE
+3635 
-3642 PLVRGYTTA
+3642 
-3651 ASIQVFVSQ
+3651 
-3660 LKYVFGL
+3660 
-3667 QLSSRSGPLSLIYTV
+3667 
-3682 LEVCWKLPQSVVGTV
+3682 
-3697 VTALVA
+3697 
-3703 GVVLVLV
+3703 
-3710 KLLNDKLQRHLPLPL
+3710 
-3725 PGELL
+3725 
-3730 TLIGATG
+3730 
-3737 ISYGVGLK
+3737 
-3745 RRFGVD
+3745 
-3751 VVGNIP
+3751 
-3757 AGLVPPVAPN
+3757 
-3767 PQLFASLVGYAFTI
+3767 
-3781 AVVGF
+3781 
-3786 AIAISL
+3786 
-3792 GKIFALRHGY
+3792 
-3802 RVDSNQELVA
+3802 
-3812 LGLSNLV
+3812 
-3819 GGIFR
+3819 
-3824 CFPVSC
+3824 
-3830 SMSRSLVQESTG
+3830 
-3842 GNTQVAGAVS
+3842 
-3852 SLFILIIIVK
+3852 
-3862 LGELFQDL
+3862 
-3870 PKAVLAAV
+3870 
-3878 IIVNLKGMLKQFTD
+3878 
-3892 ICSLWKAN
+3892 
-3900 RVDLLIWLVTFVA
+3900 
-3913 TILLNLD
+3913 
-3920 LGLAVAVVFSL
+3920 
-3931 LLVVFRTQLPRY
+3931 
-3943 SILGQVPDTDIYRDV
+3943 
-3958 AEYSEAREVPG
+3958 EVP
-3969 VKIFRSSATMYFA
+3969 RS
-3982 NAELYSDALK
+3982 
-3992 QRCGVDVDHLISRKK
+3992 
-4007 KLVKKQEQKL
+4007 
-4017 KRLKKLQKQTAASKD
+4017 
-4032 TSVSIEVN
+4032 
-4040 SSTRDMESNNMED
+4040 
-4053 SKAEGEGSA
+4053 EG
-4062 MSCRDGGDHACP
+4062 
-4074 ERKATDL
+4074 
-4081 PAQVSTGNELEGMA
+4081 
-4095 ASGQEDAKAP
+4095 
-4105 DVTTLKALGLPQPH
+4105 
-4119 FHSLILDLGALSF
+4119 HS
-4132 VDTVCLKSL
+4132 
-4141 KNIFRDFREIEVEVY
+4141 
-4156 MAACHTPV
+4156 
-4164 VAQLEAGHFF
+4164 
-4174 DASITKQHL
+4174 
-4183 FASVHDA
+4183 
-4190 VLFALQHPRSSP
+4190 
-4202 ASPVLMTKL
+4202 

>member
-1 MATTASE
+1 M
-8 ARFAMRNGL
+8 
-17 YHRIWGFGAEV
+17 
-28 ERTIAEAGS
+28 
-37 HVGAAGGGSRVG
+37 
-49 DAVVG
+49 
-54 TAKAGAARQRGSG
+54 
-67 CGVDG
+67 
-72 AQRAKAVRSDRPRG
+72 
-86 GEPGRRQG
+86 
-94 PGRGP
+94 
-99 ERRGG
+99 
-104 PKARTGARG
+104 
-113 GGGRVGRRGVM
+113 GRRGVM
-124 ARRPP
+124 ARRPL
-129 WWGLR
+129 WWSLR

-141 LLLLLLSLF
+141 LLLLLVSLF

-174 PGARTGGGA
+174 PGARIGGGT

-190 PGVQEDEEPG
+190 PGVQEDGEPG
-200 LGVREPV
+200 LGMREPV
-207 FLGLRGGRQSAQ
+207 FVGLRGGRKSAQ
-219 SGRGLPEQ
+219 SGRGPPKQ

-237 VQALDRRGQG
+237 VQALDSRGRETGQG
-247 TGQGPGALLC
+247 TGSLLC
-257 WRPEVSS
+257 WRTEVSS
-264 CGRTGPLR
+264 CEQAGPLR
-272 KDSQSPEALPPGVP
+272 RDSLSPEALSPEVP
-286 SLRNSS
+286 SLENSP
-292 PFPLDLLVRPRGYK
+292 PFPSDLLVWPRGYK
-306 PVFSQRNPGRGTPK
+306 PVSSQRNAGRGTPK
-320 KVGTT
+320 KVGTM

-334 RRRGQSE
+334 RRRGQGE
-341 RTATSRAARTAPQ
+341 RTATPRAERTAPQ
-354 PDCPPRAIGC
+354 PECSPRAAGS
-364 GPGLDSAPLI
+364 GPGLDSAPLT
-374 ERTAPESVSAL
+374 ERTAPAPGSAP

-390 ALEPTPERMRSR
+390 APEPTPERMRSR
-402 GLFRRRFLPQRP
+402 ALFRRRFLPQSP
-414 GPRPPGIRAQSGIW
+414 GPRPPGVLAHPRVW
-428 RIPTASRIRPRRA
+428 RIPTANRVRPRRA

-455 LVPENEAAGTAVLR
+455 LVPENEAAGTTVLR

-596 GPPAARAAAAAAFEI
+596 GPPAARAAASAAFEI

-809 EYSLTGVAPDMPFVI
+809 EYSLTGMAPDMPFVI

-1481 RRSALAARSLLDVL
+1481 RRAALAARSLLDVL

-1597 EAGRCVPGVCR
+1597 EAGRCVPGICR

-1660 TLSLSFATVQASGL
+1660 TLSLSFATVQPSGL

-1820 YIDGRRMDMAAFVA
+1820 YIDGRRVDMAAFVA

-1895 LSWDFGND
+1895 LTWDFGND
-1903 MTVSVPWYLGLAFR
+1903 MAVSVPWYLGLAFR

-1945 SVTVTRGSGRAAHL
+1945 SVMVTRGSGRAAHL

-1988 HVLMVSLDYSLFQ
+1988 HVLMVSLDFSLFQ

-2035 VGCIQGVWLGPTPSG
+2035 VGCIQGVWLGSTPSG
-2050 SPALLPPSHRVNVE
+2050 SPTLLPPSHRVNVE
-2064 PGCIVTNACASG
+2064 PGCVVPNACASG

-2119 RHLPGAPHGYTCDCA
+2119 RHLPGAPHGYTCDCV

-2187 HYRPRGSDSCLPCDC
+2187 HYRPQGSDSCLPCDC

-2261 WPQTKFGMMASVPC
+2261 WPQTKFGMLASVPC

-2289 DQGWLEPDLFNCTS
+2289 DRGWLEPDLFNCTS

-2329 KLAQRLREVTGHTD
+2329 KLAQRLREVTGHTE

-2481 PHTHVLLPPQSP
+2481 PHTHVLLPSQSP
-2493 RPSPPEVLS
+2493 RPSPPAVLPTGS
-2502 TSSSS
+2502 GKVENITTSS
-2507 MENYTSSSVGPPPVP
+2507 VAPPPAP
-2522 PEPEPEPGI
+2522 LEPEPEPGI

-2566 SPVVSVAVFHGRNF
+2566 SPVVSVAVFHRRNF
-2580 LRGVLESP
+2580 LSGVLESP

-2671 VMAVSVAALLLTVAV
+2671 VMAVSVAALLLTAAV
-2686 LLSLRSLKSNMRAI
+2686 LLSLRSLKSNMRGI

-2803 VHEPLMWSF
+2803 IHEPLIWSF

-2826 LLLTARTSCS
+2826 LLLAARTSCA
-2836 TGQREAKKTSVLRSL
+2836 TGQREAKKTSVLSL

-2879 HYLHAALCGLQGLAV
+2879 HYLHAALSGLQGLAV
-2894 LLLFCVL
+2894 LLLFCIL

-2911 ACLAR
+2911 ACLGR

-3218 APMLHPLSRPG
+3218 APILRPLSRPG

-3264 GRFGSRDALDLRA
+3264 GRFGSRDALDLGA

-3289 SARNLDPQPPPL
+3289 SARDLDLQPPPL

-3396 PSGPHITATPSA
+3396 PSGPHTTATPSA

-3431 DSDQRDTEALLPVT
+3431 DS
-3445 QAMELRKRN
+3445 
-3454 YYVERPLL
+3454 
-3462 NQEQLEELGCLTSA
+3462 
-3476 TETHQ
+3476 
-3481 WRTWFQC
+3481 
-3488 SYTRARALLLQHLPV
+3488 
-3503 LAWLPRYPVRD
+3503 
-3514 WLLGDLLAGLSV
+3514 
-3526 AIMQL
+3526 
-3531 PQGLAYAL
+3531 
-3539 LAGLP
+3539 
-3544 PVFGLYSSFYPV
+3544 
-3556 FIYFLFGTSRHISV
+3556 
-3570 GTFAVMSVMVGSVT
+3570 
-3584 ESLAPDEDFLQA
+3584 
-3596 ENATVDEEARDAARV
+3596 
-3611 QLAATLSVLV
+3611 
-3621 GLFQVGL
+3621 
-3628 GLVHFGF
+3628 
-3635 VVTYLSE
+3635 
-3642 PLVRGYTTA
+3642 
-3651 ASIQVFVSQ
+3651 
-3660 LKYVFGL
+3660 
-3667 QLSSRSGPLSLIYTV
+3667 
-3682 LEVCWKLPQSVVGTV
+3682 
-3697 VTALVA
+3697 
-3703 GVVLVLV
+3703 
-3710 KLLNDKLQRHLPLPL
+3710 
-3725 PGELL
+3725 
-3730 TLIGATG
+3730 
-3737 ISYGVGLK
+3737 
-3745 RRFGVD
+3745 
-3751 VVGNIP
+3751 
-3757 AGLVPPVAPN
+3757 
-3767 PQLFASLVGYAFTI
+3767 
-3781 AVVGF
+3781 
-3786 AIAISL
+3786 
-3792 GKIFALRHGY
+3792 
-3802 RVDSNQELVA
+3802 
-3812 LGLSNLV
+3812 
-3819 GGIFR
+3819 
-3824 CFPVSC
+3824 
-3830 SMSRSLVQESTG
+3830 
-3842 GNTQVAGAVS
+3842 
-3852 SLFILIIIVK
+3852 
-3862 LGELFQDL
+3862 
-3870 PKAVLAAV
+3870 
-3878 IIVNLKGMLKQFTD
+3878 
-3892 ICSLWKAN
+3892 
-3900 RVDLLIWLVTFVA
+3900 
-3913 TILLNLD
+3913 
-3920 LGLAVAVVFSL
+3920 
-3931 LLVVFRTQLPRY
+3931 
-3943 SILGQVPDTDIYRDV
+3943 
-3958 AEYSEAREVPG
+3958 EVP
-3969 VKIFRSSATMYFA
+3969 RS
-3982 NAELYSDALK
+3982 
-3992 QRCGVDVDHLISRKK
+3992 
-4007 KLVKKQEQKL
+4007 
-4017 KRLKKLQKQTAASKD
+4017 
-4032 TSVSIEVN
+4032 
-4040 SSTRDMESNNMED
+4040 
-4053 SKAEGEGSA
+4053 EG
-4062 MSCRDGGDHACP
+4062 
-4074 ERKATDL
+4074 
-4081 PAQVSTGNELEGMA
+4081 
-4095 ASGQEDAKAP
+4095 
-4105 DVTTLKALGLPQPH
+4105 
-4119 FHSLILDLGALSF
+4119 HS
-4132 VDTVCLKSL
+4132 
-4141 KNIFRDFREIEVEVY
+4141 
-4156 MAACHTPV
+4156 
-4164 VAQLEAGHFF
+4164 
-4174 DASITKQHL
+4174 
-4183 FASVHDA
+4183 
-4190 VLFALQHPRSSP
+4190 
-4202 ASPVLMTKL
+4202 